1 MKKKFVKV
9 MFFGALSLAVST
21 AVTSC
26 KDYDDDIDNLQTQID
41 ANKASIAD
49 LQKFVNEGKWVK
61 GVESV
66 TGGFKITF
74 SDGQSYTVVNGK
86 DGAKGEIGATG
97 AQGVAGKDGSIVT
110 IGEDGYWYIDGKK
123 TDVKA
128 QGKKGEKGDK
138 GETGAAGAPGA
149 AGAQGAAGKDGYSPY
164 IGEDG
169 FWYFYNAE
177 TQKVEKSK
185 YQANI
190 VGSEKTY
197 IVENP
202 TMPKYTLHTVTKDGK
217 EVTLDLPTA
226 DNIQSVKAVTI
237 VGTNNSVHE
246 GTYVGIKYNK
256 LTSAVQ
262 FKGLNK
268 EWNLKAGDILSTAT
282 EKISAIINPSNV
294 DATTYK
300 FYLQDSKGANEL
312 FVLGAPKAN
321 ETSTPLTRANT
332 KNEGVY
338 DFNISLKEGVTEA
351 QLNEFTNNSAFAL
364 ATKNAW
370 GNTIISAY
378 DIEMEVLQSSTV
390 TVPNR
395 VYNAEKL
402 NVGKT
407 YDLYELFKAANFDF
421 SNIVDYNF
429 INEIPVSATVEGKML
444 TVNVRKLLNGKIKM
458 ECLAVDGTKHIV
470 ELYADFYNASEA
482 AEVATPIKWVIPS
495 FGSPAKAYKAV
506 SSVDALKTY
515 LAEPSRY
522 SIVYADG
529 TRLNATSLPASA
541 FELASTST
549 VGTVN
554 GIGLECKKNTKSGV
568 WEMIATFKAKE
579 IAPTTY
585 TIHLGL
591 KDNLANGSVGQVV
604 QVFDLTVDVVEN
616 AYAFEPTNYLDN
628 GKARVYGIFDVVAG
642 TVTFD
647 LESLYKNLDMP
658 NTTFEELETKGWNGD
673 ATWMITAGS
682 NIITA
687 TANNKNIYKARNFEI
702 TYNPYGNANFKS
714 ASQKFT
720 VEFLS
725 EIREGSH
732 ADFKDDKVFLSS
744 KVRNVTIDPAKLGW
758 TDYAGKDVALIDVP
772 RTTTTM
778 DSRLTAIPTLTVSN
792 TELIKASWNND
803 HEIEVELT
811 ANAEVTENL
820 NVYVTVSVVDVWGIT
835 TTQKVMVPIK
845 KAE

>member
-1 MKKKFVKV
+1 

-86 DGAKGEIGATG
+86 DGAKGETG

-110 IGEDGYWYIDGKK
+110 IGEDGFWYIDGKK

-128 QGKKGEKGDK
+128 QGEKGEKGDK
-138 GETGAAGAPGA
+138 GETGA

-177 TQKVEKSK
+177 THKVEKSK

-226 DNIQSVKAVTI
+226 DNIQSVKAVKI
-237 VGTNNSVHE
+237 A
-246 GTYVGIKYNK
+246 GTYVSENVLVGIKYNK
-256 LTSAVQ
+256 LNSAVQ

-321 ETSTPLTRANT
+321 ETSKPLARANT

-338 DFNISLKEGVTEA
+338 DFNISLKEGVTET
-351 QLNEFTNNSAFAL
+351 QLGEFRNYTAFAL

-370 GNTIISAY
+370 GNTIISTY
-378 DIEMEVLQSSTV
+378 DISVKLSQSGAVSIPSSV
-390 TVPNR
+390 SYP
-395 VYNAEKL
+395 YNAEKL
-402 NVGKT
+402 NVGKA
-407 YDLYELFKAANFDF
+407 YDLCELFKAAGLDF

-429 INEIPVSATVEGKML
+429 KNEMPVSATVEGKML
-444 TVNVRKLLNGKIKM
+444 TVNTPISLLGKIKM
-458 ECLAVDGTKHIV
+458 EYLAVDGTTDEV
-470 ELYADFYNASEA
+470 ELYARFYNASEA
-482 AEVATPIKWVIPS
+482 AEVATPIKWVVPS
-495 FGSPAKAYKAV
+495 FGSPDKAYEAV

-529 TRLNATSLPASA
+529 TPLAATTTLPTSA
-541 FELASTST
+541 FELAADPST
-549 VGTVN
+549 VVGTAN
-554 GIGLECKKNTKSGV
+554 GISLACAKNAKSGV
-568 WEMIATFKAKE
+568 WEMTAKFDAE
-579 IAPTTY
+579 NIAPTTY

-591 KDNLANGSVGQVV
+591 KDNLALGSVGNVV
-604 QVFDLTVDVVEN
+604 QVFDLTIDVVEN
-616 AYAFEPTNYLDN
+616 TYAFEPTNYLDN
-628 GKARVYGIFDVVAG
+628 GKARVYGTFDAG
-642 TVTFD
+642 KVTFD
-647 LESLYKNLDMP
+647 LKHLYKNLDMP
-658 NTTFEELETKGWNGD
+658 NTTFKELETKGWNGD
-673 ATWMITAGS
+673 ESWLNTSPA
-682 NIITA
+682 IITA
-687 TANNKNIYKARNFEI
+687 TANNENIYKARNFEI

-758 TDYAGKDVALIDVP
+758 TDYAGKKIALVSVGS
-772 RTTTTM
+772 TTK
-778 DSRLTAIPTLTVSN
+778 DPRLTTAEPTLTVSDSKLISATWN
-792 TELIKASWNND
+792 SSNEL
-803 HEIEVELT
+803 EVALT
-811 ANAEVTENL
+811 AEAKVTENL

>member
-86 DGAKGEIGATG
+86 DGAKGETGATG

-110 IGEDGYWYIDGKK
+110 IGEDGFWYIDGKK

-128 QGKKGEKGDK
+128 QGEKGDK
-138 GETGAAGAPGA
+138 GETGA

-237 VGTNNSVHE
+237 AGTNNSVHE
-246 GTYVGIKYNK
+246 GTHVGIKYNR

-282 EKISAIINPSNV
+282 EKISAIVNPSNV

-390 TVPNR
+390 TVPTS

-402 NVGKT
+402 NVGKA
-407 YDLYELFKAANFDF
+407 YDLYELFKTAGLDF

-444 TVNVRKLLNGKIKM
+444 TVNVRKSLRGEIKM
-458 ECLAVDGTKHIV
+458 ECLAVDGTKHTV
-470 ELYADFYNASEA
+470 GLNANFYDASEA

-522 SIVYADG
+522 SIVFSDGTAVDSPETPNPITTLPDPSVFKLADPSTVLVGHADG
-529 TRLNATSLPASA
+529 ISLHYEQNAKGA
-541 FELASTST
+541 
-549 VGTVN
+549 
-554 GIGLECKKNTKSGV
+554 
-568 WEMIATFKAKE
+568 WEITATFDAE
-579 IAPTTY
+579 NIAPTAY

-591 KDNLANGSVGQVV
+591 KDNLALGSVGQIVKT
-604 QVFDLTVDVVEN
+604 FDLTAEVVEN
-616 AYAFEPTNYLDN
+616 TYAFEPTNYLDN
-628 GKARVYGIFDVVAG
+628 GKARVYGIFDAAAG
-642 TVTFD
+642 TVKFD
-647 LESLYKNLDMP
+647 LEKLYKNLDLP
-658 NTTFEELETKGWNGD
+658 NTTFEELDTKGWEGD
-673 ATWMITAGS
+673 KTWMKTANS
-682 NIITA
+682 NTITA
-687 TANNKNIYKARNFEI
+687 TADNKNVYKARNFEI
-702 TYNPYGNANFKS
+702 TYKPYGNANFKS

-725 EIREGSH
+725 EIYEGSH
-732 ADFKDDKVFLSS
+732 KEYKDDKVFLSS
-744 KVRNVTIDPAKLGW
+744 NAREVTIDPAELGW
-758 TDYAGKDVALIDVP
+758 TDYAGKAIALINPKTGNVS
-772 RTTTTM
+772 
-778 DSRLTAIPTLTVSN
+778 DSRLKNIPTLTVSN
-792 TELIKASWNND
+792 TELITAYWTSKN
-803 HEIEVELT
+803 EIQVELT
-811 ANAEVTENL
+811 ANAKVTENL
-820 NVYVTVSVVDVWGIT
+820 NVYVTVSVEDVWGIT
-835 TTQKVMVPIK
+835 TTQKIMVPVK

>member
-1 MKKKFVKV
+1 

-86 DGAKGEIGATG
+86 DGATG

-110 IGEDGYWYIDGKK
+110 IGEDGFWYIDGKK

-138 GETGAAGAPGA
+138 GET
-149 AGAQGAAGKDGYSPY
+149 GAAGKDGYSPY

-237 VGTNNSVHE
+237 AGTNVSENVL
-246 GTYVGIKYNK
+246 VDIKYNK
-256 LTSAVQ
+256 LNSAVQ

-321 ETSTPLTRANT
+321 ETSKPLTRANT

-338 DFNISLKEGVTEA
+338 DFNISLKEGVTET
-351 QLNEFTNNSAFAL
+351 QLGEFGNYTAFAL

-370 GNTIISAY
+370 GNTIISTY
-378 DIEMEVLQSSTV
+378 DISVKLSQSGAVSFSSSV
-390 TVPNR
+390 TYP
-395 VYNAEKL
+395 YNAEKL
-402 NVGKT
+402 NVGKA
-407 YDLYELFKAANFDF
+407 YDLCELFKAAGLDF

-444 TVNVRKLLNGKIKM
+444 TANAPIQLGGKIKM
-458 ECLAVDGTKHIV
+458 ECLAVDGTKKTV
-470 ELYADFYNASEA
+470 ALYARFYNASEA
-482 AEVATPIKWVIPS
+482 AEVATPIKWVVPS
-495 FGSPAKAYKAV
+495 FGSKPEAYQAV

-529 TRLNATSLPASA
+529 TSLAATTLPTSA
-541 FELASTST
+541 FELAADPST
-549 VGTVN
+549 VVGN
-554 GIGLECKKNTKSGV
+554 ADGISLAYAKNAKSGV
-568 WEMIATFKAKE
+568 WEMTATFDAE
-579 IAPTTY
+579 NIAPTTY

-591 KDNLANGSVGQVV
+591 RDNLAQGSVDRIV
-604 QVFDLTVDVVEN
+604 QTFDLTAEVVEN

-628 GKARVYGIFDVVAG
+628 GKARVYGKLVAG
-642 TVTFD
+642 QVTFD
-647 LESLYKNLDMP
+647 LVHLYKNLDMP

-673 ATWMITAGS
+673 ATWMTAGS
-682 NIITA
+682 TIITA
-687 TANNKNIYKARNFEI
+687 TANNKNVYKARNFEI

-714 ASQKFT
+714 ASQKFS
-720 VEFLS
+720 VEILS
-725 EIREGSH
+725 EIHEGAH

-744 KVRNVTIDPAKLGW
+744 NVRDVTIDPAKLGW
-758 TDYAGKDVALIDVP
+758 TDYAGKKIALVSVGS
-772 RTTTTM
+772 TTM
-778 DSRLTAIPTLTVSN
+778 DSRLTAQPTLTVSDSK
-792 TELIKASWNND
+792 LISATWNSSNKL
-803 HEIEVELT
+803 EVALT
-811 ANAEVTENL
+811 AEAKVTENL

>member
-1 MKKKFVKV
+1 

-86 DGAKGEIGATG
+86 DGATG

-110 IGEDGYWYIDGKK
+110 IGEDGFWYIDGKK

-149 AGAQGAAGKDGYSPY
+149 AGKDGYSPY

-177 TQKVEKSK
+177 TQNVEKSK

-237 VGTNNSVHE
+237 AGTNVSENVL
-246 GTYVGIKYNK
+246 VDIKYNK
-256 LTSAVQ
+256 LNSAVQ

-321 ETSTPLTRANT
+321 ETSKPLTRANT

-338 DFNISLKEGVTEA
+338 DFNISLKEGVTET
-351 QLNEFTNNSAFAL
+351 QLGEFRTYTAFAL

-378 DIEMEVLQSSTV
+378 DISVKLSQSGAVSISSSV
-390 TVPNR
+390 TYP
-395 VYNAEKL
+395 YNAEKL
-402 NVGKT
+402 NVGKA
-407 YDLYELFKAANFDF
+407 YDLCELFKAAGLNF

-444 TVNVRKLLNGKIKM
+444 TANAPIQLGGKIKM
-458 ECLAVDGTKHIV
+458 ECLAVDGTKKTV
-470 ELYADFYNASEA
+470 ALYARFYNASEA
-482 AEVATPIKWVIPS
+482 AEVATPIKWVVPS
-495 FGSPAKAYKAV
+495 FGSKPEAYQAV

-522 SIVYADG
+522 SIVYTDG
-529 TRLNATSLPASA
+529 TSLAATTLPRSA
-541 FELASTST
+541 FELAADPST
-549 VGTVN
+549 VVGN
-554 GIGLECKKNTKSGV
+554 ADGISLAYAKNAKSGV
-568 WEMIATFKAKE
+568 WEMTATFDAE
-579 IAPTTY
+579 NIAPTTY

-591 KDNLANGSVGQVV
+591 RDNLAQGSVDRIV
-604 QVFDLTVDVVEN
+604 QTFDLTAEVVEN
-616 AYAFEPTNYLDN
+616 AYTFEPTNYLDN
-628 GKARVYGIFDVVAG
+628 GKARVYGKFVAG
-642 TVTFD
+642 QVTFD
-647 LESLYKNLDMP
+647 LVHLYKNLDMP
-658 NTTFEELETKGWNGD
+658 NTTFKELETKGWNGD
-673 ATWMITAGS
+673 ATWMTVGS
-682 NIITA
+682 TIITA
-687 TANNKNIYKARNFEI
+687 TANNKNVYKARNFEI
-702 TYNPYGNANFKS
+702 TYKPYGNDNFKE

-720 VEFLS
+720 VEILS
-725 EIREGSH
+725 EIHEGAH

-744 KVRNVTIDPAKLGW
+744 NVRDVTIDPAKLGW
-758 TDYAGKDVALIDVP
+758 TDYAGKKIALVSVGS
-772 RTTTTM
+772 TTM
-778 DSRLTAIPTLTVSN
+778 DSRLTARPTLTVSDSK
-792 TELIKASWNND
+792 LISATWNSSNKL
-803 HEIEVELT
+803 EVALT
-811 ANAEVTENL
+811 AEAKVTENL

>member
-1 MKKKFVKV
+1 

-86 DGAKGEIGATG
+86 DGATGATG

-110 IGEDGYWYIDGKK
+110 IGEDGFWYIDGKK

-138 GETGAAGAPGA
+138 GETGA

-237 VGTNNSVHE
+237 AGTNNSVHE
-246 GTYVGIKYNK
+246 GTHVGIKYNK

-332 KNEGVY
+332 KNKGVY
-338 DFNISLKEGVTEA
+338 DFNISLKEGITEA

-378 DIEMEVLQSSTV
+378 DIEMEVLQSSSVFVPTSV
-390 TVPNR
+390 TN
-395 VYNAEKL
+395 NEKL
-402 NVGKT
+402 TVGKA
-407 YDLYELFKAANFDF
+407 YDLCELFKAAGLDF

-444 TVNVRKLLNGKIKM
+444 TVNVPKSLYGQIKM
-458 ECLAVDGTKHIV
+458 KCLAVDGTEKTV
-470 ELYADFYNASEA
+470 ALNARFYNASEA
-482 AEVATPIKWVIPS
+482 AEVATPIKWVVPS
-495 FGSPAKAYKAV
+495 FGSKPEAYQAV

-522 SIVYADG
+522 SIVYSDG
-529 TRLNATSLPASA
+529 TSLAATTLPRSA
-541 FELASTST
+541 FELADRST
-549 VGTVN
+549 VVVGN
-554 GIGLECKKNTKSGV
+554 ADGISLACAKNAKSGV
-568 WEMIATFKAKE
+568 WEMTATFDAE
-579 IAPTTY
+579 NIAPTTY

-591 KDNLANGSVGQVV
+591 RDNLAQGSVDRIV
-604 QVFDLTVDVVEN
+604 QTFDLTAEVVEN

-628 GKARVYGIFDVVAG
+628 GKARVYGKLVAG
-642 TVTFD
+642 QVTFD
-647 LESLYKNLDMP
+647 LVHLYKNLDMP

-673 ATWMITAGS
+673 ETWMTAGS
-682 NIITA
+682 TIITA
-687 TANNKNIYKARNFEI
+687 TANNKNVYKARNFEI

-714 ASQKFT
+714 ASQKFS
-720 VEFLS
+720 VEILS
-725 EIREGSH
+725 EIHEGAH

-744 KVRNVTIDPAKLGW
+744 NVRDVTIDPAKLGW
-758 TDYAGKDVALIDVP
+758 TDYAGKKIALVSVGS
-772 RTTTTM
+772 TTM
-778 DSRLTAIPTLTVSN
+778 DSRLTAQPTLTVSDSK
-792 TELIKASWNND
+792 LISATWNSSNKL
-803 HEIEVELT
+803 EVALT
-811 ANAEVTENL
+811 AEAKVTENL

>member
-1 MKKKFVKV
+1 

-86 DGAKGEIGATG
+86 DGAKGETGATG

-110 IGEDGYWYIDGKK
+110 IGEDGFWYIDGKK

-128 QGKKGEKGDK
+128 QGKKGDK
-138 GETGAAGAPGA
+138 GETGA
-149 AGAQGAAGKDGYSPY
+149 QGVAGKDGYSPY

-237 VGTNNSVHE
+237 SGTNNKVVE
-246 GTYVGIKYNK
+246 NARVRIKYNK
-256 LTSAVQ
+256 LAKAVE

-338 DFNISLKEGVTEA
+338 DFNISLKEGITET
-351 QLNEFTNNSAFAL
+351 QLNEFTSGSAFAL

-378 DIEMEVLQSSTV
+378 DI
-390 TVPNR
+390 R
-395 VYNAEKL
+395 VRLLNESDAVDIPSVVSYPYNAEKL
-402 NVGKT
+402 NVGKA
-407 YDLYELFKAANFDF
+407 YDLCELFKAAGLDF

-444 TVNVRKLLNGKIKM
+444 TVNTPFELNGEIKM
-458 ECLAVDGTKHIV
+458 TYLAVDGT
-470 ELYADFYNASEA
+470 ADKTVALKARFYNASEA
-482 AEVATPIKWVIPS
+482 AEVATPIKWVVPS
-495 FGSPAKAYKAV
+495 FNSKPEAYQAV

-522 SIVYADG
+522 SIVYSDG
-529 TRLNATSLPASA
+529 TSLADATTLPASA
-541 FELASTST
+541 FKLADPST
-549 VGTVN
+549 VVAGDAN
-554 GIGLECKKNTKSGV
+554 GIKLACAKNDKSGV
-568 WEMIATFKAKE
+568 WEITATFDPKNV
-579 IAPTTY
+579 APTAY

-591 KDNLANGSVGQVV
+591 RDELAQGSVDQIV
-604 QVFDLTVDVVEN
+604 QTFDLTAEVVEN

-628 GKARVYGIFDVVAG
+628 GKARVYGKFVADK
-642 TVTFD
+642 VTFD
-647 LESLYKNLDMP
+647 LEHLYKNLDLP
-658 NTTFEELETKGWNGD
+658 NTTFKELETKEWKGD
-673 ATWMITAGS
+673 DSWMTTAGS

-687 TANNKNIYKARNFEI
+687 TADDKNVYKARNFEI

-744 KVRNVTIDPAKLGW
+744 NARTVTIDPAKLGW
-758 TDYAGKDVALIDVP
+758 TDYAGKAVTLIGNK
-772 RTTTTM
+772 M
-778 DSRLTAIPTLTVSN
+778 DSRLKAIPTFEVSN
-792 TELIKASWNND
+792 SELINAKWNSDNKI
-803 HEIEVELT
+803 EIGLVAPGL
-811 ANAEVTENL
+811 VTENL

>member
-86 DGAKGEIGATG
+86 DGAKGETGATG

-110 IGEDGYWYIDGKK
+110 IGEDGFWYIDGKK

-138 GETGAAGAPGA
+138 GETGA

-177 TQKVEKSK
+177 TQTVEKSK
-185 YQANI
+185 YQASI

-237 VGTNNSVHE
+237 SGTANKVEESASVD
-246 GTYVGIKYNK
+246 IKYNK

-282 EKISAIINPSNV
+282 EKISAIVNPSNV

-338 DFNISLKEGVTEA
+338 DFNISLKEGVTET
-351 QLNEFTNNSAFAL
+351 QLNEFTSGSAFAL

-378 DIEMEVLQSSTV
+378 DIKVELSQSGAVSIRPSV
-390 TVPNR
+390 TYP
-395 VYNAEKL
+395 YNAEKL
-402 NVGKT
+402 NVGKA
-407 YDLYELFKAANFDF
+407 YDLCELFKAAGLDF

-444 TVNVRKLLNGKIKM
+444 TANAPIQLGGKIKM
-458 ECLAVDGTKHIV
+458 ECLAVDGTKKTV
-470 ELYADFYNASEA
+470 ALNARFYNASEA

-529 TRLNATSLPASA
+529 TSLAATTTLPASA
-541 FELASTST
+541 FELADPST
-549 VGTVN
+549 VVVGTAD
-554 GIGLECKKNTKSGV
+554 GISLACAKNAKSGV
-568 WEMIATFKAKE
+568 WEMTAKFDAE
-579 IAPTTY
+579 NIAPTTY

-591 KDNLANGSVGQVV
+591 RDNLAQGSVDQIV
-604 QVFDLTVDVVEN
+604 QTFDLTAEVVEN

-628 GKARVYGIFDVVAG
+628 GKARVYGIFNAVAG
-642 TVTFD
+642 TVKFD

-658 NTTFEELETKGWNGD
+658 NTTFKELETKGWNGD
-673 ATWMITAGS
+673 ATWMTAGS

-687 TANNKNIYKARNFEI
+687 TADNKNIYKARNFEI
-702 TYNPYGNANFKS
+702 NYNPYGNANFKS

-732 ADFKDDKVFLSS
+732 ADFKDNKVFLSS
-744 KVRNVTIDPAKLGW
+744 KVRKVTIDPATLGW

-772 RTTTTM
+772 RTTTIM

>member
-86 DGAKGEIGATG
+86 DGAKGETGATG
-97 AQGVAGKDGSIVT
+97 AAGKDGSIVT
-110 IGEDGYWYIDGKK
+110 IGENGFWYIDGKK

-128 QGKKGEKGDK
+128 QGEKGDK
-138 GETGAAGAPGA
+138 GETGAT
-149 AGAQGAAGKDGYSPY
+149 GAAGKDGYSPY

-237 VGTNNSVHE
+237 AGANNSVSE
-246 GTYVGIKYNK
+246 NANVSIKYNK
-256 LTSAVQ
+256 LTSAVS

-268 EWNLKAGDILSTAT
+268 EWNLKAGDVLSTAT

-312 FVLGAPKAN
+312 FVLGSPKAN

-338 DFNISLKEGVTEA
+338 DFNISLNEGVTKT
-351 QLNEFTNNSAFAL
+351 QLDKFTNGSAFAL

-378 DIEMEVLQSSTV
+378 DIKVELSESDNVSIPSSV
-390 TVPNR
+390 SYP
-395 VYNAEKL
+395 YSAETL
-402 NVGKT
+402 NVGKA
-407 YDLYELFKAANFDF
+407 YDLCELFKAAGLDF

-444 TVNVRKLLNGKIKM
+444 TVNAPIPLSGKIKM
-458 ECLAVDGTKHIV
+458 ECLAVDGTKKTV
-470 ELYADFYNASEA
+470 ALNATFYNASEV
-482 AEVATPIKWVIPS
+482 AEVATPIKWVVPS
-495 FGSPAKAYKAV
+495 FNSPEEAYKAV

-515 LAEPSRY
+515 LAESSRY

-529 TRLNATSLPASA
+529 SSLSKSLETAVTLPASA
-541 FELASTST
+541 FELANSSTFS
-549 VGTVN
+549 GTVN
-554 GIGLECKKNTKSGV
+554 GIKLAYAKNDKSGV
-568 WEMIATFKAKE
+568 WEILAKFE
-579 IAPTTY
+579 AENVAPATY

-591 KDNLANGSVGQVV
+591 RDDFAQGSVNQIV
-604 QVFDLTVDVVEN
+604 QTFDLTVEVVEN

-628 GKARVYGIFDVVAG
+628 GKARVYGIFNADAG
-642 TVTFD
+642 TVKFD
-647 LESLYKNLDMP
+647 LEKLYKNLDLP
-658 NTTFEELETKGWNGD
+658 NTTFKELETKGWNGD
-673 ATWMITAGS
+673 ETWMTYGS

-687 TANNKNIYKARNFEI
+687 TVGDKNVYKARNFEI
-702 TYNPYGNANFKS
+702 TYKPYGNANFKS

-725 EIREGSH
+725 EIHEGSH
-732 ADFKDDKVFLSS
+732 ADFKNDEVFLSS
-744 KVRNVTIDPAKLGW
+744 NAREVTIDPAKLGW
-758 TDYAGKDVALIDVP
+758 TDYAGKAVALINPKTGNVS
-772 RTTTTM
+772 
-778 DSRLTAIPTLTVSN
+778 DSRLKNIPTLTVSN
-792 TELIKASWNND
+792 TELITAYWTSKN
-803 HEIEVELT
+803 EIQVELT
-811 ANAEVTENL
+811 ANAKVTENL

-835 TTQKVMVPIK
+835 TTQKIMVPVK

>member
-86 DGAKGEIGATG
+86 DGAKGETGATG
-97 AQGVAGKDGSIVT
+97 AQGIAGKDGSIVT
-110 IGEDGYWYIDGKK
+110 IGEGGFWYIDGKK

-138 GETGAAGAPGA
+138 GET
-149 AGAQGAAGKDGYSPY
+149 GAAGKDGYSPY

-226 DNIQSVKAVTI
+226 DNIQSVKAVDI
-237 VGTNNSVHE
+237 DGTNVSERVR
-246 GTYVGIKYNK
+246 VDIKYNK

-312 FVLGAPKAN
+312 LVLGAPKAN
-321 ETSTPLTRANT
+321 ETSKPLTRANT

-338 DFNISLKEGVTEA
+338 DFNISLKEGVTET
-351 QLNEFTNNSAFAL
+351 QLNEFTNYTAFAL

-378 DIEMEVLQSSTV
+378 DISVKLSQSYAVRIPSA
-390 TVPNR
+390 
-395 VYNAEKL
+395 VYYPYSAEKL
-402 NVGKT
+402 NVGT
-407 YDLYELFKAANFDF
+407 AYDLCELFKTADLDF
-421 SNIVDYNF
+421 SEIVDYNF

-444 TVNVRKLLNGKIKM
+444 TANAPIPLDGKIKM
-458 ECLAVDGTKHIV
+458 ECLAVDGTKKTV
-470 ELYADFYNASEA
+470 ALYARFYNASEA
-482 AEVATPIKWVIPS
+482 AEVATPIKWTIPS
-495 FGSPAKAYKAV
+495 YNSPDEAYQAV

-515 LAEPSRY
+515 LAESSRY

-529 TRLNATSLPASA
+529 TSLNTTSLPASA

-554 GIGLECKKNTKSGV
+554 GIGLECKKNTESGV
-568 WEMIATFKAKE
+568 YEMIAKFDAKK

-591 KDNLANGSVGQVV
+591 KDNLAAGSVGYVV

-616 AYAFEPTNYLDN
+616 TYAFEPTNYLDN
-628 GKARVYGIFDVVAG
+628 GKARVYGIYDATTGKVK
-642 TVTFD
+642 FD
-647 LESLYKNLDMP
+647 LERLYKNLDLP
-658 NTTFEELETKGWNGD
+658 NTTFKEVTTTGWEGD
-673 ATWMITAGS
+673 ETWMTAGS

-687 TANNKNIYKARNFEI
+687 TANNKNVYKARNFEI
-702 TYNPYGNANFKS
+702 TYKPYGNANFKS

-720 VEFLS
+720 VEILS
-725 EIREGSH
+725 EIHEGAH

-744 KVRNVTIDPAKLGW
+744 NVRDVTIDPAKLGW
-758 TDYAGKDVALIDVP
+758 TDYAGKKIALVSTI
-772 RTTTTM
+772 
-778 DSRLTAIPTLTVSN
+778 DSRLTAVPTLTVSN
-792 TELIKASWNND
+792 PELITAEWDDNNK
-803 HEIEVELT
+803 IVVALT
-811 ANAEVTENL
+811 AEAKVTENL
-820 NVYVTVSVVDVWGIT
+820 NVYVTVSVEDVWGIT

>member
-86 DGAKGEIGATG
+86 DGAKGETGATG

-110 IGEDGYWYIDGKK
+110 IGEDGFWYIDGKK

-128 QGKKGEKGDK
+128 QGEKGEKGDK
-138 GETGAAGAPGA
+138 GETGA

-217 EVTLDLPTA
+217 EVALDLPTA

-237 VGTNNSVHE
+237 AGTNNSVHE

-390 TVPNR
+390 TVPTR

-402 NVGKT
+402 NVGKA
-407 YDLYELFKAANFDF
+407 YDLYELFKAAGLDF

-444 TVNVRKLLNGKIKM
+444 TVNVPKSLRGEIKM
-458 ECLAVDGTKHIV
+458 ECLAVDGTKHTV
-470 ELYADFYNASEA
+470 GLNANFYNASEA
-482 AEVATPIKWVIPS
+482 AEVATPIKWVVPS
-495 FGSPAKAYKAV
+495 FGSKPEAYQAV
-506 SSVDALKTY
+506 SSVDALKAY

-522 SIVYADG
+522 SIVYSDG
-529 TRLNATSLPASA
+529 TRLADATTLPASA
-541 FELASTST
+541 FELAGPV
-549 VGTVN
+549 VGTAN
-554 GIGLECKKNTKSGV
+554 GISLACAKNAKSGV
-568 WEMIATFKAKE
+568 WEMTAKFDPE
-579 IAPTTY
+579 NIAPTTY

-591 KDNLANGSVGQVV
+591 RDDLAQGSVDKIV
-604 QVFDLTVDVVEN
+604 QTFDLTAEVVEN

-628 GKARVYGIFDVVAG
+628 GKARVYGTFVAG
-642 TVTFD
+642 KVTFD
-647 LESLYKNLDMP
+647 LEHLYKNLDLP
-658 NTTFEELETKGWNGD
+658 NTTFKQLETKGWNGD
-673 ATWMITAGS
+673 ETWMTAGS

-687 TANNKNIYKARNFEI
+687 TANNKNVYKARNFEI
-702 TYNPYGNANFKS
+702 TYKPYGNDNFKE

-720 VEFLS
+720 VEILS
-725 EIREGSH
+725 EIHEGAH
-732 ADFKDDKVFLSS
+732 ADFKNDKVFLSS
-744 KVRNVTIDPAKLGW
+744 NVRDVTIDPAKLGW
-758 TDYAGKDVALIDVP
+758 TDYAGEKINLVSVGS
-772 RTTTTM
+772 TTR
-778 DSRLTAIPTLTVSN
+778 DSRLKAEPTLTVSHS
-792 TELIKASWNND
+792 ELIKATWNSS
-803 HEIEVELT
+803 HEIEVKLT
-811 ANAEVTENL
+811 APSLVKEDL
-820 NVYVTVSVVDVWGIT
+820 SVYVTVSVVDIWGIT

>member
-86 DGAKGEIGATG
+86 DGAKGETGATG
-97 AQGVAGKDGSIVT
+97 AAGKDGSIVT
-110 IGEDGYWYIDGKK
+110 IGEDGFWYIDGKK

-128 QGKKGEKGDK
+128 QGEKGDK
-138 GETGAAGAPGA
+138 GETGAI
-149 AGAQGAAGKDGYSPY
+149 GAAGKDGYSPY

-237 VGTNNSVHE
+237 TGADNCVVENARVS
-246 GTYVGIKYNK
+246 IKYKK
-256 LTSAVQ
+256 LTSAVE

-338 DFNISLKEGVTEA
+338 DFNIGLKEGLTA
-351 QLNEFTNNSAFAL
+351 TQLNEFTSGSVFAL

-378 DIEMEVLQSSTV
+378 DIRVALSESGNVSIPSF
-390 TVPNR
+390 
-395 VYNAEKL
+395 VYNAEML
-402 NVGKT
+402 NVGKA
-407 YDLYELFKAANFDF
+407 YDLCELFKAAGLDF

-444 TVNVRKLLNGKIKM
+444 TVNTPMALSGEIKM
-458 ECLAVDGTKHIV
+458 ECLAVDGTKKTVALNAI
-470 ELYADFYNASEA
+470 FYNASEV
-482 AEVATPIKWVIPS
+482 AEVATPIKWVVPS
-495 FGSPAKAYKAV
+495 SGSPVEAYKAV

-522 SIVYADG
+522 SIVYSEGIALG
-529 TRLNATSLPASA
+529 TKEDEAVTLPETA
-541 FELASTST
+541 FELPDPST
-549 VGTVN
+549 VVGSVN
-554 GIGLECKKNTKSGV
+554 GIKLAYVKNTKSGV
-568 WEMIATFKAKE
+568 WEILAEFDAKKV
-579 IAPTTY
+579 APTTY

-591 KDNLANGSVGQVV
+591 RDAFDQGTVDQIV
-604 QVFDLTVDVVEN
+604 QTFDLTVEVVEN
-616 AYAFEPTNYLDN
+616 AYAFEPTNYLSN
-628 GKARVYGIFDVVAG
+628 GKARVYGIFDATAG
-642 TVTFD
+642 TVKFD
-647 LESLYKNLDMP
+647 LESLYKNLDLDH
-658 NTTFEELETKGWNGD
+658 TTFKELKKEGD
-673 ATWMITAGS
+673 DSWMTAGS
-682 NIITA
+682 NTITA
-687 TANNKNIYKARNFEI
+687 KADDKNVYKARNFEI
-702 TYNPYGNANFKS
+702 IYSPYGNANFKS

-732 ADFKDDKVFLSS
+732 ADFKDDEVFLSS
-744 KVRNVTIDPAKLGW
+744 NVRNVTIDPAKLGW
-758 TDYAGKDVALIDVP
+758 TDYAGKALALIDPKTGNVK
-772 RTTTTM
+772 
-778 DSRLTAIPTLTVSN
+778 DSRLKAIPTLTVSD
-792 TELIKASWNND
+792 TKLIEAKWND
-803 HEIEVELT
+803 AHEIEVGLT

-820 NVYVTVSVVDVWGIT
+820 NVYVTVSVEDVWGIT

>member
-1 MKKKFVKV
+1 

-86 DGAKGEIGATG
+86 DGAKGETGATG

-110 IGEDGYWYIDGKK
+110 IGEDGFWYIDGKK

-128 QGKKGEKGDK
+128 QGEKGDK
-138 GETGAAGAPGA
+138 GETGA

-237 VGTNNSVHE
+237 AGTNNRVHE
-246 GTYVGIKYNK
+246 GTYVGIKYNR

-390 TVPNR
+390 TVPASVSN
-395 VYNAEKL
+395 NEKL
-402 NVGKT
+402 TVGKA
-407 YDLYELFKAANFDF
+407 YDLYELFKAAYTNAGYDF
-421 SNIVDYNF
+421 SEIVDYNF

-444 TVNVRKLLNGKIKM
+444 TVNVRKSLRGEIKM
-458 ECLAVDGTKHIV
+458 ECLAVDGTKHTV
-470 ELYADFYNASEA
+470 GLNADFYNASEV
-482 AEVATPIKWVIPS
+482 AEVATPIKWVVPS
-495 FGSPAKAYKAV
+495 FNSLDKAYKAV

-522 SIVYADG
+522 SIVYANG
-529 TRLNATSLPASA
+529 TALGKKEDEAVTLPTTA
-541 FELASTST
+541 FELAVDPSTV

-554 GIGLECKKNTKSGV
+554 GIKLAYVKNAKSGV
-568 WEMIATFKAKE
+568 WEILAEFDAKKV
-579 IAPTTY
+579 APTTY

-591 KDNLANGSVGQVV
+591 RDAFDQGTVDQIV
-604 QVFDLTVDVVEN
+604 QTFDLTVEVVEN
-616 AYAFEPTNYLDN
+616 AYAFEPTNYLSN
-628 GKARVYGIFDVVAG
+628 GKARVYGIFDATAG
-642 TVTFD
+642 TVKFD
-647 LESLYKNLDMP
+647 LESLYKNLDLA
-658 NTTFEELETKGWNGD
+658 NTTFRELEDKEWKGD
-673 ATWMITAGS
+673 KTWMPDGS

-687 TANNKNIYKARNFEI
+687 KADDKNVYKARNFEI
-702 TYNPYGNANFKS
+702 IYKPYGNANFKS

-744 KVRNVTIDPAKLGW
+744 NVRTVTIDPAELGW
-758 TDYAGKDVALIDVP
+758 TDYAGKALALIDPKTGNVK
-772 RTTTTM
+772 
-778 DSRLTAIPTLTVSN
+778 DSRLKAIPTLTVSD
-792 TELIKASWNND
+792 TKLIEAKWND
-803 HEIEVELT
+803 AHEIEVGLT

-820 NVYVTVSVVDVWGIT
+820 NVYVTVSVEDVWGIT

>member
-1 MKKKFVKV
+1 

-86 DGAKGEIGATG
+86 DGAKGETGATG
-97 AQGVAGKDGSIVT
+97 AAGKDGSIVT
-110 IGEDGYWYIDGKK
+110 IGEDGFWYIDGKK

-128 QGKKGEKGDK
+128 QGEKGDK
-138 GETGAAGAPGA
+138 GETGAT
-149 AGAQGAAGKDGYSPY
+149 GAAGKDGYSPY

-226 DNIQSVKAVTI
+226 DNIQSVKAVAI
-237 VGTNNSVHE
+237 SGTANKVEESASVD
-246 GTYVGIKYNK
+246 IKYNK

-282 EKISAIINPSNV
+282 EKISAIVNPSNV

-338 DFNISLKEGVTEA
+338 DFNISLKEGVTET
-351 QLNEFTNNSAFAL
+351 QLNEFTSGSAFAL

-378 DIEMEVLQSSTV
+378 DIKVELSQSDAVSILPSV
-390 TVPNR
+390 TYP
-395 VYNAEKL
+395 YNAEKL
-402 NVGKT
+402 NVGKA
-407 YDLYELFKAANFDF
+407 YDLCELFKTAGLDF

-444 TVNVRKLLNGKIKM
+444 TVNTPITLGGKIKM
-458 ECLAVDGTKHIV
+458 ECLAVDGTKKTV
-470 ELYADFYNASEA
+470 ELFADFYNASEV
-482 AEVATPIKWVIPS
+482 AEVATPIKWVVPS
-495 FGSPAKAYKAV
+495 LNSLDEAYKAV

-522 SIVYADG
+522 SIVYANG
-529 TRLNATSLPASA
+529 TALGKKEDEAVTLPTTA
-541 FELASTST
+541 FELAKSSTT
-549 VGTVN
+549 VVGTVN
-554 GIGLECKKNTKSGV
+554 GIKLAYVKNAKSGV
-568 WEMIATFKAKE
+568 WEILAKFDAKNV
-579 IAPTTY
+579 APTTY

-591 KDNLANGSVGQVV
+591 RDAFDQGTVDQIV
-604 QVFDLTVDVVEN
+604 QTFDLTVEVVEN
-616 AYAFEPTNYLDN
+616 AYAFEPTNYLSN
-628 GKARVYGIFDVVAG
+628 GKARVYGIFDATAR
-642 TVTFD
+642 TVKFD
-647 LESLYKNLDMP
+647 LESLYKNLDLD
-658 NTTFEELETKGWNGD
+658 NTTFKELEDKEWKGD
-673 ATWMITAGS
+673 KTWMTDGS

-687 TANNKNIYKARNFEI
+687 KADDKNVYKARNFEI
-702 TYNPYGNANFKS
+702 TYKPYGNANFKS

-744 KVRNVTIDPAKLGW
+744 NVRTVTIDPAELGW
-758 TDYAGKDVALIDVP
+758 TDYAGKALALIDPKTGNVK
-772 RTTTTM
+772 
-778 DSRLTAIPTLTVSN
+778 DSRLKAIPTLTVSD
-792 TELIKASWNND
+792 TKLIEAKWND
-803 HEIEVELT
+803 AHKIEVGLT
-811 ANAEVTENL
+811 ANAKVTENL
-820 NVYVTVSVVDVWGIT
+820 NVYVTVSVEDVWGIT

>member
-1 MKKKFVKV
+1 

-86 DGAKGEIGATG
+86 DGAKGETGATG

-110 IGEDGYWYIDGKK
+110 IGEDGFWYIDGKK

-128 QGKKGEKGDK
+128 QGEKGEKGDK
-138 GETGAAGAPGA
+138 GETGA

-237 VGTNNSVHE
+237 AGTNNSVHE
-246 GTYVGIKYNK
+246 GTHVGIKYNR

-282 EKISAIINPSNV
+282 EKISAIVNPSNV

-390 TVPNR
+390 TVPTS

-402 NVGKT
+402 NVGKA
-407 YDLYELFKAANFDF
+407 YDLYELFKTAGLDF

-444 TVNVRKLLNGKIKM
+444 TVNVPKSLSGQIKM
-458 ECLAVDGTKHIV
+458 ECLAVDGTKKTV
-470 ELYADFYNASEA
+470 ALYARFYNASEA
-482 AEVATPIKWVIPS
+482 AEVATPIKWVVPS
-495 FGSPAKAYKAV
+495 FGSKPEAYKAV

-522 SIVYADG
+522 SIVYSDG
-529 TRLNATSLPASA
+529 TSLAATTLPTSA
-541 FELASTST
+541 FELAAPSNFVSTA
-549 VGTVN
+549 N
-554 GIGLECKKNTKSGV
+554 GISLACAKNAKSGV
-568 WEMIATFKAKE
+568 WEMTAKFDPE
-579 IAPTTY
+579 NIAPTTY

-591 KDNLANGSVGQVV
+591 RDDLAQGSVDKIV
-604 QVFDLTVDVVEN
+604 QTFDLTAEVVEN

-628 GKARVYGIFDVVAG
+628 GKARVYGTFVAG
-642 TVTFD
+642 KVTFD
-647 LESLYKNLDMP
+647 LEHLYKNLDLP

-673 ATWMITAGS
+673 ATWMMTPGS

-687 TANNKNIYKARNFEI
+687 TANNKNVYKARNFEI
-702 TYNPYGNANFKS
+702 TYKPYGNDNFKK

-720 VEFLS
+720 VEILS
-725 EIREGSH
+725 EIHEGAH
-732 ADFKDDKVFLSS
+732 ADFKNDKVFLSS
-744 KVRNVTIDPAKLGW
+744 NVRDVTIDPAELGW
-758 TDYAGKDVALIDVP
+758 TDYAGKKIALVSVGS
-772 RTTTTM
+772 TAM
-778 DSRLTAIPTLTVSN
+778 DSRLTAVPTLTVSN
-792 TELIKASWNND
+792 SELITASWIRN
-803 HEIEVELT
+803 EIVVALK
-811 ANAEVTENL
+811 AEAKVTENP
-820 NVYVTVSVVDVWGIT
+820 NVYVTVSVVDTWGIT

>member
-1 MKKKFVKV
+1 

-86 DGAKGEIGATG
+86 DGATG

-110 IGEDGYWYIDGKK
+110 IGEDGFWYIDGKK

-128 QGKKGEKGDK
+128 QGKKGDK
-138 GETGAAGAPGA
+138 GETGA
-149 AGAQGAAGKDGYSPY
+149 QGVAGKDGYSPY

-237 VGTNNSVHE
+237 SGTNNKVVE
-246 GTYVGIKYNK
+246 NARVRIKYNK
-256 LTSAVQ
+256 LAKAVE

-338 DFNISLKEGVTEA
+338 DFNISLKEGITET
-351 QLNEFTNNSAFAL
+351 QLNEFTSGSAFAL

-378 DIEMEVLQSSTV
+378 DIRVRLNESDAVDIPSVVSYPSS
-390 TVPNR
+390 
-395 VYNAEKL
+395 AEKL
-402 NVGKT
+402 NVGKA
-407 YDLYELFKAANFDF
+407 YDLCELFKAAGLDF

-444 TVNVRKLLNGKIKM
+444 TVNTPFELNGEIKM
-458 ECLAVDGTKHIV
+458 TYLAVDGT
-470 ELYADFYNASEA
+470 ADKTVALKARFYNASEA
-482 AEVATPIKWVIPS
+482 AEVATPIKWVVPS
-495 FGSPAKAYKAV
+495 FNSKPEAYQAV

-522 SIVYADG
+522 SIVYSDG
-529 TRLNATSLPASA
+529 TSLADATTLPASA
-541 FELASTST
+541 FKLADPST
-549 VGTVN
+549 VVAGDAN
-554 GIGLECKKNTKSGV
+554 GIKLACAKNDKSGV
-568 WEMIATFKAKE
+568 WEITATFDPKNV
-579 IAPTTY
+579 APTAY

-591 KDNLANGSVGQVV
+591 RDELAQGSVDQIV
-604 QVFDLTVDVVEN
+604 QTFDLTAEVVEN

-628 GKARVYGIFDVVAG
+628 GKARVYGKFVADK
-642 TVTFD
+642 VTFD
-647 LESLYKNLDMP
+647 LEHLYKNLDLP
-658 NTTFEELETKGWNGD
+658 NTTFKELETKEWKGD
-673 ATWMITAGS
+673 DSWMTTAGS

-687 TANNKNIYKARNFEI
+687 TADDKNVYKARNFEI

-744 KVRNVTIDPAKLGW
+744 NARTVTIDPAKLGW
-758 TDYAGKDVALIDVP
+758 TDYAGKAVTLIGNK
-772 RTTTTM
+772 M
-778 DSRLTAIPTLTVSN
+778 DSRLKAIPTFEVSN
-792 TELIKASWNND
+792 SELINAKWNSDNKI
-803 HEIEVELT
+803 EIGLVAPGL
-811 ANAEVTENL
+811 VTENL

>member
-1 MKKKFVKV
+1 

-86 DGAKGEIGATG
+86 DGATGATG

-110 IGEDGYWYIDGKK
+110 IGEDGFWYIDGKK

-138 GETGAAGAPGA
+138 GETGA

-237 VGTNNSVHE
+237 AGTNNSVHE

-338 DFNISLKEGVTEA
+338 DFNISLKEGITEA

-378 DIEMEVLQSSTV
+378 DIEMEVLQSSSVFVPTSV
-390 TVPNR
+390 TN
-395 VYNAEKL
+395 NEKL
-402 NVGKT
+402 TVGKA
-407 YDLYELFKAANFDF
+407 YDLCELFKAAGLDF

-444 TVNVRKLLNGKIKM
+444 TVNVPKSLYGQIKM
-458 ECLAVDGTKHIV
+458 KCLAVDGTEKTV
-470 ELYADFYNASEA
+470 ALNARFYNASEA
-482 AEVATPIKWVIPS
+482 AEVATPIKWVVPS
-495 FGSPAKAYKAV
+495 FGSKPEAYQAV

-529 TRLNATSLPASA
+529 TRLADATTLPASA
-541 FELASTST
+541 FELAANPSNF
-549 VGTVN
+549 VGAAN
-554 GIGLECKKNTKSGV
+554 GIKLACAKNAKSGV
-568 WEMIATFKAKE
+568 WEMTATFDPE
-579 IAPTTY
+579 NVAPTAY

-591 KDNLANGSVGQVV
+591 KDELAQGSVGQIV
-604 QVFDLTVDVVEN
+604 QTFDLTAEVVEN

-628 GKARVYGIFDVVAG
+628 GKARVYGIYDATTGKVK
-642 TVTFD
+642 FD
-647 LESLYKNLDMP
+647 LERLYKNLDLP
-658 NTTFEELETKGWNGD
+658 NTTFKEVTTTGWEGD
-673 ATWMITAGS
+673 ITWMTAGS
-682 NIITA
+682 NVITA
-687 TANNKNIYKARNFEI
+687 TADNKNVYKARNFEI
-702 TYNPYGNANFKS
+702 TYKPYGNANFKS

-720 VEFLS
+720 VEILS
-725 EIREGSH
+725 EIHEGAH
-732 ADFKDDKVFLSS
+732 ADFKNDKVFLSS
-744 KVRNVTIDPAKLGW
+744 QVRNVTIDPATLGW
-758 TDYAGKDVALIDVP
+758 TDYAGKKVALVSVGN
-772 RTTTTM
+772 TTM
-778 DSRLTAIPTLTVSN
+778 DSRLKAQPTLTVSN
-792 TELIKASWNND
+792 SELIKAKWNSS

-811 ANAEVTENL
+811 AKAEVTENL
-820 NVYVTVSVVDVWGIT
+820 NVYVTVSVVDIWGIT

>member
-1 MKKKFVKV
+1 

-86 DGAKGEIGATG
+86 DGAKGETGATG

-110 IGEDGYWYIDGKK
+110 IGEDGFWYIDGKK

-138 GETGAAGAPGA
+138 GETGAAG
-149 AGAQGAAGKDGYSPY
+149 KDGYSPY

-169 FWYFYNAE
+169 FWYFYNSE

-237 VGTNNSVHE
+237 AGTNNSVHE
-246 GTYVGIKYNK
+246 GIYVGVKYNK

-390 TVPNR
+390 TVPASVSN
-395 VYNAEKL
+395 NEKL
-402 NVGKT
+402 TVGKA
-407 YDLYELFKAANFDF
+407 YDLYELFKAAYTNAGYDF
-421 SNIVDYNF
+421 SEIVDYNF

-444 TVNVRKLLNGKIKM
+444 TVNVRKSLRGEIKM
-458 ECLAVDGTKHIV
+458 ECLAVDGTKHTV
-470 ELYADFYNASEA
+470 GLNANFYDASEA

-522 SIVYADG
+522 SIVFSDGTAVDSPETPNPITTLPDPSVFKLADPSTVLVGSADG
-529 TRLNATSLPASA
+529 ISLHYEQNAKGA
-541 FELASTST
+541 
-549 VGTVN
+549 
-554 GIGLECKKNTKSGV
+554 
-568 WEMIATFKAKE
+568 WEITATFDAE
-579 IAPTTY
+579 NIAPTAY

-591 KDNLANGSVGQVV
+591 KDNLALGSVGQIVKT
-604 QVFDLTVDVVEN
+604 FDLTAEVVEN
-616 AYAFEPTNYLDN
+616 TYAFEPTNYLDN
-628 GKARVYGIFDVVAG
+628 GKARVYGKFVAG
-642 TVTFD
+642 KVTFD
-647 LESLYKNLDMP
+647 LKHLYKNLDML
-658 NTTFEELETKGWNGD
+658 NTTFKELNTKGWEGD
-673 ATWMITAGS
+673 GTWMTAGS
-682 NIITA
+682 TIITA
-687 TANNKNIYKARNFEI
+687 TPTDKNVYKARNFEI
-702 TYNPYGNANFKS
+702 TYKPYGNDNLKP

-720 VEFLS
+720 VEILS

-732 ADFKDDKVFLSS
+732 ADYKDDKVFLSS
-744 KVRNVTIDPAKLGW
+744 NARKVTIDPAKLGW
-758 TDYAGKDVALIDVP
+758 TDYAGEKINLVSVGS
-772 RTTTTM
+772 TTK
-778 DSRLTAIPTLTVSN
+778 DSRLTAEPTLTVSDSD
-792 TELIKASWNND
+792 LIKATWNSS

-811 ANAEVTENL
+811 APGLVTEDL
-820 NVYVTVSVVDVWGIT
+820 SVYVTVSVVDIWGIT

>member
-1 MKKKFVKV
+1 

-86 DGAKGEIGATG
+86 DGATGATG

-110 IGEDGYWYIDGKK
+110 IGEDGFWYIDGKK

-138 GETGAAGAPGA
+138 GETGAAGA
-149 AGAQGAAGKDGYSPY
+149 QGATGKDGYSPY

-237 VGTNNSVHE
+237 AGANNSVHE

-338 DFNISLKEGVTEA
+338 DFNISLKEGITEA

-378 DIEMEVLQSSTV
+378 DIAMKVIQSSSVFVPTSV
-390 TVPNR
+390 TN
-395 VYNAEKL
+395 NEKL
-402 NVGKT
+402 TVGKA
-407 YDLYELFKAANFDF
+407 YDLCELFKAAGLDF

-444 TVNVRKLLNGKIKM
+444 TVNVPKSLYGQIKM
-458 ECLAVDGTKHIV
+458 KCLAVDGTEKTV
-470 ELYADFYNASEA
+470 ALNARFYNASEA
-482 AEVATPIKWVIPS
+482 AEVATPIKWVVPS
-495 FGSPAKAYKAV
+495 FGSKPEAYQAV

-529 TRLNATSLPASA
+529 TRLADATTLPASA
-541 FELASTST
+541 FELAANPSTF
-549 VGTVN
+549 VGAVN
-554 GIGLECKKNTKSGV
+554 GIKLACAKNAKSGV
-568 WEMIATFKAKE
+568 WEMTATFDPE
-579 IAPTTY
+579 NVAPTAY

-591 KDNLANGSVGQVV
+591 KDELAQGSVGQIV
-604 QVFDLTVDVVEN
+604 QTFDLTAEVVEN

-628 GKARVYGIFDVVAG
+628 GKARVYGKLVAG
-642 TVTFD
+642 QVTFD
-647 LESLYKNLDMP
+647 LVHLYKNLDMP

-673 ATWMITAGS
+673 ATWMTIGS
-682 NIITA
+682 TIITA
-687 TANNKNIYKARNFEI
+687 TANNKNVYKARNFKI

-714 ASQKFT
+714 ASQKFS
-720 VEFLS
+720 VEILS
-725 EIREGSH
+725 EIHEGAH

-744 KVRNVTIDPAKLGW
+744 NVRDVTIDPAKLGW
-758 TDYAGKDVALIDVP
+758 TDYAGKKIALVSVGS
-772 RTTTTM
+772 TTM
-778 DSRLTAIPTLTVSN
+778 DSRLTAQPTLTVSDSK
-792 TELIKASWNND
+792 LISATWNSSNKL
-803 HEIEVELT
+803 EVALT
-811 ANAEVTENL
+811 AEAKVTENL

>member
-1 MKKKFVKV
+1 

-86 DGAKGEIGATG
+86 DGAKGETGATG
-97 AQGVAGKDGSIVT
+97 AAGKDGSIVT
-110 IGEDGYWYIDGKK
+110 IGEDGFWYIDGKK

-128 QGKKGEKGDK
+128 QGEKGDK
-138 GETGAAGAPGA
+138 GETGAI
-149 AGAQGAAGKDGYSPY
+149 GAAGKDGYSPY

-237 VGTNNSVHE
+237 TGADNCVVENARVS
-246 GTYVGIKYNK
+246 IKYKK
-256 LTSAVQ
+256 LTSAVE

-338 DFNISLKEGVTEA
+338 DFNIGLKEGLTA
-351 QLNEFTNNSAFAL
+351 TQLNEFTRGSVFAL

-378 DIEMEVLQSSTV
+378 DIRVALSESGNVSIPSF
-390 TVPNR
+390 
-395 VYNAEKL
+395 VYNAEML
-402 NVGKT
+402 NVGKA
-407 YDLYELFKAANFDF
+407 YDLCELFKAAGLDF

-444 TVNVRKLLNGKIKM
+444 TVNTPMPLSGKIKM
-458 ECLAVDGTKHIV
+458 ECLAVDGTKKTVALNAI
-470 ELYADFYNASEA
+470 FYNASEV
-482 AEVATPIKWVIPS
+482 AEVATPIKWVVPS
-495 FGSPAKAYKAV
+495 SGSPVEAYKAV

-522 SIVYADG
+522 SIVYSEG
-529 TRLNATSLPASA
+529 TALGTKEDEAVTLPETA
-541 FELASTST
+541 FELPDPST
-549 VGTVN
+549 VVGSVN
-554 GIGLECKKNTKSGV
+554 GIKLAYVKNTKSGV
-568 WEMIATFKAKE
+568 WEILAEFDAKKV
-579 IAPTTY
+579 APTTY

-591 KDNLANGSVGQVV
+591 RDAFDQGTVDQIV
-604 QVFDLTVDVVEN
+604 QTFDLTVEVVEN
-616 AYAFEPTNYLDN
+616 AYAFEPTNYLSN
-628 GKARVYGIFDVVAG
+628 GKARVYGIFDATAG
-642 TVTFD
+642 TVKFD
-647 LESLYKNLDMP
+647 LESLYKNLDLDH
-658 NTTFEELETKGWNGD
+658 TTFKELKKEGD
-673 ATWMITAGS
+673 DSWMTAGS
-682 NIITA
+682 NTITA
-687 TANNKNIYKARNFEI
+687 KADDKNVYKARNFEI
-702 TYNPYGNANFKS
+702 IYSPYGNANFKS

-732 ADFKDDKVFLSS
+732 ADFKDDEVFLSS
-744 KVRNVTIDPAKLGW
+744 NVRNVTIDPAKLGW
-758 TDYAGKDVALIDVP
+758 TDYAGKALALIDPKTGNVK
-772 RTTTTM
+772 
-778 DSRLTAIPTLTVSN
+778 DSRLKAIPTLTVSD
-792 TELIKASWNND
+792 TKLIEAKWND
-803 HEIEVELT
+803 AHEIEVGLT

-820 NVYVTVSVVDVWGIT
+820 NVYVTVSVEDVWGIT

>member
-1 MKKKFVKV
+1 

-86 DGAKGEIGATG
+86 DGAKGETGATG

-110 IGEDGYWYIDGKK
+110 IGEDGFWYIDGKK

-138 GETGAAGAPGA
+138 GET
-149 AGAQGAAGKDGYSPY
+149 GAAGKDGYSPY

-237 VGTNNSVHE
+237 TGTNNRVVENPRVS
-246 GTYVGIKYNK
+246 IKYKK
-256 LTSAVQ
+256 LTSAVK

-338 DFNISLKEGVTEA
+338 DFNIRLKEGLTEN
-351 QLNEFTNNSAFAL
+351 QLNEFTRGSAFAL

-378 DIEMEVLQSSTV
+378 DIRLALSESDNVII
-390 TVPNR
+390 PNS
-395 VYNAEKL
+395 VEYPYSAEKL
-402 NVGKT
+402 NVGNA
-407 YDLYELFKAANFDF
+407 YDLCELFKTAGLDF

-444 TVNVRKLLNGKIKM
+444 TVNTPITLGGEIKM
-458 ECLAVDGTKHIV
+458 ECLAVDGTKKTV
-470 ELYADFYNASEA
+470 VLFADFYNASEV
-482 AEVATPIKWVIPS
+482 AEVATPIKWVVPS
-495 FGSPAKAYKAV
+495 FNSLDKAYKAV

-522 SIVYADG
+522 SIVYANG
-529 TRLNATSLPASA
+529 TALGKKEDEAVTLPTTA
-541 FELASTST
+541 FELAAESSTV

-554 GIGLECKKNTKSGV
+554 GIKLAYVKNAKSGV
-568 WEMIATFKAKE
+568 WEILAEFDAKKV
-579 IAPTTY
+579 APTTY

-591 KDNLANGSVGQVV
+591 RDAFDQGTVDQIV
-604 QVFDLTVDVVEN
+604 QTFDLTVEVVEN
-616 AYAFEPTNYLDN
+616 AYAFEPTNYLSN
-628 GKARVYGIFDVVAG
+628 GKARVYGIFDATAG
-642 TVTFD
+642 TVKFD
-647 LESLYKNLDMP
+647 LESLYKNLDLDH
-658 NTTFEELETKGWNGD
+658 TTFKEFKKEGD
-673 ATWMITAGS
+673 DSWMTAGS

-687 TANNKNIYKARNFEI
+687 KADDKNVYKARNFEI
-702 TYNPYGNANFKS
+702 TYKPYGNANFKS

-744 KVRNVTIDPAKLGW
+744 NVRTVTIDPAELGW
-758 TDYAGKDVALIDVP
+758 TDYAGKALALIDPKTGNVK
-772 RTTTTM
+772 
-778 DSRLTAIPTLTVSN
+778 DSRLKAIPTLTVSD
-792 TELIKASWNND
+792 TKLIEAKWND
-803 HEIEVELT
+803 AHEIEVGLT

-820 NVYVTVSVVDVWGIT
+820 NVYVTVSVEDVWGIT

>member
-1 MKKKFVKV
+1 

-86 DGAKGEIGATG
+86 DGAKGETGATG

-110 IGEDGYWYIDGKK
+110 IGEDGFWYIDGKK

-128 QGKKGEKGDK
+128 QGEKGEKGDK
-138 GETGAAGAPGA
+138 GETGA

-237 VGTNNSVHE
+237 AGTNNSVHE
-246 GTYVGIKYNK
+246 GTHVGIKYNR

-282 EKISAIINPSNV
+282 EKISAIVNPSNV

-378 DIEMEVLQSSTV
+378 DIKMEVLQSSTV
-390 TVPNR
+390 TVPTS

-402 NVGKT
+402 NVGKA
-407 YDLYELFKAANFDF
+407 YDLYELFKTAGLDF

-444 TVNVRKLLNGKIKM
+444 TVNVPKSLSGQIKM
-458 ECLAVDGTKHIV
+458 ECLAVDGTKKTV
-470 ELYADFYNASEA
+470 ALYARFYNASEA
-482 AEVATPIKWVIPS
+482 AEVATPIKWVVPS
-495 FGSPAKAYKAV
+495 FGSKPEAYKA
-506 SSVDALKTY
+506 AL
-515 LAEPSRY
+515 
-522 SIVYADG
+522 
-529 TRLNATSLPASA
+529 
-541 FELASTST
+541 
-549 VGTVN
+549 
-554 GIGLECKKNTKSGV
+554 
-568 WEMIATFKAKE
+568 
-579 IAPTTY
+579 
-585 TIHLGL
+585 
-591 KDNLANGSVGQVV
+591 
-604 QVFDLTVDVVEN
+604 
-616 AYAFEPTNYLDN
+616 
-628 GKARVYGIFDVVAG
+628 
-642 TVTFD
+642 
-647 LESLYKNLDMP
+647 
-658 NTTFEELETKGWNGD
+658 
-673 ATWMITAGS
+673 
-682 NIITA
+682 
-687 TANNKNIYKARNFEI
+687 
-702 TYNPYGNANFKS
+702 
-714 ASQKFT
+714 
-720 VEFLS
+720 
-725 EIREGSH
+725 
-732 ADFKDDKVFLSS
+732 
-744 KVRNVTIDPAKLGW
+744 
-758 TDYAGKDVALIDVP
+758 
-772 RTTTTM
+772 
-778 DSRLTAIPTLTVSN
+778 
-792 TELIKASWNND
+792 
-803 HEIEVELT
+803 
-811 ANAEVTENL
+811 
-820 NVYVTVSVVDVWGIT
+820 
-835 TTQKVMVPIK
+835 
-845 KAE
+845 

>member
-1 MKKKFVKV
+1 

-86 DGAKGEIGATG
+86 DGAKGETGATG

-110 IGEDGYWYIDGKK
+110 IGEDGFWYIDGKK

-138 GETGAAGAPGA
+138 GET
-149 AGAQGAAGKDGYSPY
+149 GAAGKDGYSPY

-237 VGTNNSVHE
+237 AGTNNSVHE

-378 DIEMEVLQSSTV
+378 DIEMEVLQSSSVFVPTSV
-390 TVPNR
+390 T
-395 VYNAEKL
+395 NAEKL
-402 NVGKT
+402 NVGKA
-407 YDLYELFKAANFDF
+407 YDLCELFKAAGLDF

-444 TVNVRKLLNGKIKM
+444 TVNTPFKLNGEIKM
-458 ECLAVDGTKHIV
+458 TYLAVDGT
-470 ELYADFYNASEA
+470 ADKTVALKARFYNASEA
-482 AEVATPIKWVIPS
+482 AEVATPIKWVVPS
-495 FGSPAKAYKAV
+495 FGSKPEAYQAV

-522 SIVYADG
+522 SIVYSDG
-529 TRLNATSLPASA
+529 TSLADATTLPASA
-541 FELASTST
+541 FKLADPST
-549 VGTVN
+549 VVGGAAN
-554 GIGLECKKNTKSGV
+554 GIKLACAKNDKSGV
-568 WEMIATFKAKE
+568 WEITATFDPKNV
-579 IAPTTY
+579 APTAY

-591 KDNLANGSVGQVV
+591 KDKLAQGSVGRIV
-604 QVFDLTVDVVEN
+604 QTFDLTAEVVEN

-628 GKARVYGIFDVVAG
+628 GKARVYGKFVEG
-642 TVTFD
+642 KVTFN
-647 LESLYKNLDMP
+647 LEHLYKNLDLAH
-658 NTTFEELETKGWNGD
+658 TTFKELKKDEDEAWMTAANGNTIAAKAD
-673 ATWMITAGS
+673 
-682 NIITA
+682 
-687 TANNKNIYKARNFEI
+687 NKNVYKARNFEI

-744 KVRNVTIDPAKLGW
+744 NARTVTIDPAKLGW
-758 TDYAGKDVALIDVP
+758 TDYAGEKIALVSVGS
-772 RTTTTM
+772 TTM
-778 DSRLTAIPTLTVSN
+778 DSRLTAQPILTVSDSK
-792 TELIKASWNND
+792 LISATWNSSNKL
-803 HEIEVELT
+803 EVALT
-811 ANAEVTENL
+811 AEAKVTENL
-820 NVYVTVSVVDVWGIT
+820 NVYVTVSVVDKWGIT

>member
-1 MKKKFVKV
+1 

-61 GVESV
+61 GVEPV

-86 DGAKGEIGATG
+86 DGATGATG

-110 IGEDGYWYIDGKK
+110 IGEDGFWYIDGKK

-237 VGTNNSVHE
+237 AGANNSVHE
-246 GTYVGIKYNK
+246 SAYVRIKYNK
-256 LTSAVQ
+256 LASAVQ

-282 EKISAIINPSNV
+282 AKISAIINPSNV

-321 ETSTPLTRANT
+321 ETSKPLTRANT

-338 DFNISLKEGVTEA
+338 DFNISMKEGITEA

-378 DIEMEVLQSSTV
+378 DIKIELSRSFTANVQQYAF
-390 TVPNR
+390 N
-395 VYNAEKL
+395 NEKL
-402 NVGKT
+402 TVGKA
-407 YDLYELFKAANFDF
+407 YDLYELFKAAGFDF

-444 TVNVRKLLNGKIKM
+444 TVNVRKSLNGKIKM
-458 ECLAVDGTKHIV
+458 ECLAVDGIKHTV

-482 AEVATPIKWVIPS
+482 AEVATPIKWAIPS
-495 FGSPAKAYKAV
+495 YNSPNEAYQAV

-515 LAEPSRY
+515 LAESSRY

-529 TRLNATSLPASA
+529 TSLNATSLPASA

-554 GIGLECKKNTKSGV
+554 GIGLECKKNTESGV
-568 WEMIATFKAKE
+568 YEMIAKFDAKK

-591 KDNLANGSVGQVV
+591 KDNLADGSVGHVV

-616 AYAFEPTNYLDN
+616 TYAFEPTNYLDN
-628 GKARVYGIFDVVAG
+628 GKARVYGSYDSATGKVK
-642 TVTFD
+642 FD
-647 LESLYKNLDMP
+647 LEKLYKNLDKP
-658 NTTFEELETKGWNGD
+658 NTEFEEVVPDGGD
-673 ATWMITAGS
+673 SWMNTIGS
-682 NIITA
+682 NEITVPA
-687 TANNKNIYKARNFEI
+687 DVDNVYKARNFKI
-702 TYNPYGNANFKS
+702 TYKPYGNDNFKP
-714 ASQKFT
+714 ASQEFS
-720 VEFLS
+720 VEILS
-725 EIREGSH
+725 EIHEGAH
-732 ADFKDDKVFLSS
+732 ADFKNDKVFLSS
-744 KVRNVTIDPAKLGW
+744 NVRDVTIDPAKLGW
-758 TDYAGKDVALIDVP
+758 TDYAGKKIALVSVGS
-772 RTTTTM
+772 TTM
-778 DSRLTAIPTLTVSN
+778 DSRLTAVPTLTVSN
-792 TELIKASWNND
+792 PELITASWIRN
-803 HEIEVELT
+803 EIVVALT
-811 ANAEVTENL
+811 AEAKVTENP
-820 NVYVTVSVVDVWGIT
+820 NVYVTVSVVDRWGIT

>member
-86 DGAKGEIGATG
+86 DGATG

-110 IGEDGYWYIDGKK
+110 IGEDGFWYIDGKK

-128 QGKKGEKGDK
+128 QGKKGDK
-138 GETGAAGAPGA
+138 GETGA
-149 AGAQGAAGKDGYSPY
+149 QGVAGKDGYSPY

-237 VGTNNSVHE
+237 SGTNNKVVE
-246 GTYVGIKYNK
+246 NARVRIKYNK
-256 LTSAVQ
+256 LAKAVE

-338 DFNISLKEGVTEA
+338 DFNISLKEGITET
-351 QLNEFTNNSAFAL
+351 QLNEFTSGSAFAL

-378 DIEMEVLQSSTV
+378 DIRVRLNESDAVDIPSVVSYPSS
-390 TVPNR
+390 
-395 VYNAEKL
+395 AEKL
-402 NVGKT
+402 NVGKA
-407 YDLYELFKAANFDF
+407 YDLCELFKAAGLDF

-444 TVNVRKLLNGKIKM
+444 TVNTPFELNGEIKM
-458 ECLAVDGTKHIV
+458 TYLAVDGT
-470 ELYADFYNASEA
+470 ADKTVALKARFYNASEA
-482 AEVATPIKWVIPS
+482 AEVATPIKWVVPS
-495 FGSPAKAYKAV
+495 FNSKPEAYQAV

-522 SIVYADG
+522 SIVYSDG
-529 TRLNATSLPASA
+529 TSLADATTLPASA
-541 FELASTST
+541 FKLADPST
-549 VGTVN
+549 VVAGDAN
-554 GIGLECKKNTKSGV
+554 GIKLACAKNDKSGV
-568 WEMIATFKAKE
+568 WEITATFDPKNV
-579 IAPTTY
+579 APTAY

-591 KDNLANGSVGQVV
+591 RDELAQGSVDQIV
-604 QVFDLTVDVVEN
+604 QTFDLTAEVVEN

-628 GKARVYGIFDVVAG
+628 GKARVYGKFVADK
-642 TVTFD
+642 VTFD
-647 LESLYKNLDMP
+647 LEHLYKNLDLP
-658 NTTFEELETKGWNGD
+658 NTTFKELETKEWKGD
-673 ATWMITAGS
+673 DSWMTTAGS

-687 TANNKNIYKARNFEI
+687 TADDKNVYKARNFEI

-744 KVRNVTIDPAKLGW
+744 NARTVTIDPAKLGW
-758 TDYAGKDVALIDVP
+758 TDYAGKAVTLIGNK
-772 RTTTTM
+772 M
-778 DSRLTAIPTLTVSN
+778 DSRLKAIPTFEVSN
-792 TELIKASWNND
+792 SELINAKWNSDNKI
-803 HEIEVELT
+803 EIGLVAPGL
-811 ANAEVTENL
+811 VTENL

>member
-86 DGAKGEIGATG
+86 DGATGATG

-110 IGEDGYWYIDGKK
+110 IGEDGFWYIDGKK

-138 GETGAAGAPGA
+138 GETGAAGAP
-149 AGAQGAAGKDGYSPY
+149 GAAGKDGYSPY

-237 VGTNNSVHE
+237 AGTNNSVHE

-378 DIEMEVLQSSTV
+378 DIEMEVLQSSSVFVPTSV
-390 TVPNR
+390 TN
-395 VYNAEKL
+395 NEKL
-402 NVGKT
+402 TVGKA
-407 YDLYELFKAANFDF
+407 YDLCELFKAAGLDF

-444 TVNVRKLLNGKIKM
+444 TVNVPKSLYGQIKM
-458 ECLAVDGTKHIV
+458 KCLAVDGTEKRV
-470 ELYADFYNASEA
+470 ALNARFYNASEA
-482 AEVATPIKWVIPS
+482 AEVATPIKWVVPS
-495 FGSPAKAYKAV
+495 FGSKPEAYQAV

-529 TRLNATSLPASA
+529 TSLATTTLPRSA
-541 FELASTST
+541 FELADPST
-549 VGTVN
+549 VVVGN
-554 GIGLECKKNTKSGV
+554 ADGISLACAKNAKSGV
-568 WEMIATFKAKE
+568 WEMTAKFDAE
-579 IAPTTY
+579 NIAPTTY

-591 KDNLANGSVGQVV
+591 RDNLAQGSVDRIV
-604 QVFDLTVDVVEN
+604 QTFDLTAEVVEN
-616 AYAFEPTNYLDN
+616 TYAFEPTNYLDN
-628 GKARVYGIFDVVAG
+628 GKARVYGKFVAG
-642 TVTFD
+642 QVTFD
-647 LESLYKNLDMP
+647 LERLYKNLDLP
-658 NTTFEELETKGWNGD
+658 NTTFKELETKGWNGD
-673 ATWMITAGS
+673 ATWMTAGS

-687 TANNKNIYKARNFEI
+687 SPNDENVYKARNFEI
-702 TYNPYGNANFKS
+702 TYKPYGNDNFKE

-720 VEFLS
+720 VEILS
-725 EIREGSH
+725 EIHEGAH
-732 ADFKDDKVFLSS
+732 ADFKNDKVFLSS
-744 KVRNVTIDPAKLGW
+744 NVRDVTIDPAKLGW
-758 TDYAGKDVALIDVP
+758 TDYAGKKIALVSVGS
-772 RTTTTM
+772 TAM
-778 DSRLTAIPTLTVSN
+778 DSRLTAVPTLTVSN
-792 TELIKASWNND
+792 PELITASWIRN
-803 HEIEVELT
+803 EIVVALKAE
-811 ANAEVTENL
+811 AEVTENP
-820 NVYVTVSVVDVWGIT
+820 NVYVTVSVVDTWGIT

>member
-86 DGAKGEIGATG
+86 DGATG

-110 IGEDGYWYIDGKK
+110 IGEDGFWYIDGKK

-128 QGKKGEKGDK
+128 QGKKGDK
-138 GETGAAGAPGA
+138 GETGA
-149 AGAQGAAGKDGYSPY
+149 QGVAGKDGYSPY

-237 VGTNNSVHE
+237 SGTNNKVVE
-246 GTYVGIKYNK
+246 NARVRIKYNK
-256 LTSAVQ
+256 LAKAVE

-338 DFNISLKEGVTEA
+338 DFNISLKEGITET
-351 QLNEFTNNSAFAL
+351 QLNEFTSGSAFAL

-378 DIEMEVLQSSTV
+378 DI
-390 TVPNR
+390 R
-395 VYNAEKL
+395 VRLLNESDAVDIPSVVSYPYNAEKL
-402 NVGKT
+402 NVGKA
-407 YDLYELFKAANFDF
+407 YDLCELFKAAGLDF

-444 TVNVRKLLNGKIKM
+444 TVNTPFELNGEIKM
-458 ECLAVDGTKHIV
+458 TYLAVDGT
-470 ELYADFYNASEA
+470 ADKTVALKARFYNASEA
-482 AEVATPIKWVIPS
+482 AEVATPIKWVVPS
-495 FGSPAKAYKAV
+495 FNSKPEAYQAV

-522 SIVYADG
+522 SIVYSDG
-529 TRLNATSLPASA
+529 TSLADATTLPASA
-541 FELASTST
+541 FKLADPST
-549 VGTVN
+549 VVAGDAN
-554 GIGLECKKNTKSGV
+554 GIKLACAKNDKSGV
-568 WEMIATFKAKE
+568 WEITATFDPKNV
-579 IAPTTY
+579 APTAY

-591 KDNLANGSVGQVV
+591 RDELAQGSVDQIV
-604 QVFDLTVDVVEN
+604 QTFDLTAEVVEN

-628 GKARVYGIFDVVAG
+628 GKARVYGKFVADK
-642 TVTFD
+642 VTFD
-647 LESLYKNLDMP
+647 LEHLYKNLDLP
-658 NTTFEELETKGWNGD
+658 NTTFKELETKEWKGD
-673 ATWMITAGS
+673 DSWMTTAGS

-687 TANNKNIYKARNFEI
+687 TADDKNVYKARNFEI

-744 KVRNVTIDPAKLGW
+744 NARTVTIDPAKLGW
-758 TDYAGKDVALIDVP
+758 TDYAGKAVTLIGNK
-772 RTTTTM
+772 M
-778 DSRLTAIPTLTVSN
+778 DSRLKAIPTFEVSN
-792 TELIKASWNND
+792 SELINAKWNSDNKI
-803 HEIEVELT
+803 EIGLVAPGL
-811 ANAEVTENL
+811 VTENL

>member
-1 MKKKFVKV
+1 

-86 DGAKGEIGATG
+86 DGAKGETGATG

-110 IGEDGYWYIDGKK
+110 IGEDGFWYIDGKK

-138 GETGAAGAPGA
+138 GETGAAGAP
-149 AGAQGAAGKDGYSPY
+149 GAAGKDGYSPY

-237 VGTNNSVHE
+237 AGINNSVHE
-246 GTYVGIKYNK
+246 GTHVGIKYNK

-338 DFNISLKEGVTEA
+338 DFNISLKEGITEA

-378 DIEMEVLQSSTV
+378 DIEMEVLQSSSVFVPTSV
-390 TVPNR
+390 TN
-395 VYNAEKL
+395 NEKL
-402 NVGKT
+402 TVGKA
-407 YDLYELFKAANFDF
+407 YDLCELFKAAGLDF

-444 TVNVRKLLNGKIKM
+444 TVNVPIPLDGKIKM
-458 ECLAVDGTKHIV
+458 ECLAVDGTNKTV
-470 ELYADFYNASEA
+470 ALNARFYNASEA
-482 AEVATPIKWVIPS
+482 AEVATPIKWVVPS
-495 FGSPAKAYKAV
+495 FGSKPEAYQAV

-529 TRLNATSLPASA
+529 TRLADATTLPASA
-541 FELASTST
+541 FKLAANPSTF
-549 VGTVN
+549 VGAAN
-554 GIGLECKKNTKSGV
+554 GIKLACAKNAKSGV
-568 WEMIATFKAKE
+568 WEMTATFDPE
-579 IAPTTY
+579 NVAPTAY

-591 KDNLANGSVGQVV
+591 KDELAQGSVGQIV
-604 QVFDLTVDVVEN
+604 QTFDLTAEVVEN

-628 GKARVYGIFDVVAG
+628 GKARVYGKLVAG
-642 TVTFD
+642 QVTFD
-647 LESLYKNLDMP
+647 LVHLYKNLDMP

-673 ATWMITAGS
+673 ATWMTAGS
-682 NIITA
+682 TIITA
-687 TANNKNIYKARNFEI
+687 TANNKNVYKARNFEI

-714 ASQKFT
+714 ASQKFS
-720 VEFLS
+720 VEILS
-725 EIREGSH
+725 EIHEGAH

-744 KVRNVTIDPAKLGW
+744 NVRDVTIDPAKLGW
-758 TDYAGKDVALIDVP
+758 TDYAGKKIALVSVGS
-772 RTTTTM
+772 TTM
-778 DSRLTAIPTLTVSN
+778 DSRLTAQPTLTVSDSK
-792 TELIKASWNND
+792 LISATWNSSNKL
-803 HEIEVELT
+803 EVALT
-811 ANAEVTENL
+811 AEAKVTENL

>member
-1 MKKKFVKV
+1 
-9 MFFGALSLAVST
+9 
-21 AVTSC
+21 
-26 KDYDDDIDNLQTQID
+26 
-41 ANKASIAD
+41 
-49 LQKFVNEGKWVK
+49 
-61 GVESV
+61 
-66 TGGFKITF
+66 
-74 SDGQSYTVVNGK
+74 
-86 DGAKGEIGATG
+86 
-97 AQGVAGKDGSIVT
+97 
-110 IGEDGYWYIDGKK
+110 
-123 TDVKA
+123 
-128 QGKKGEKGDK
+128 
-138 GETGAAGAPGA
+138 
-149 AGAQGAAGKDGYSPY
+149 
-164 IGEDG
+164 
-169 FWYFYNAE
+169 
-177 TQKVEKSK
+177 
-185 YQANI
+185 
-190 VGSEKTY
+190 
-197 IVENP
+197 
-202 TMPKYTLHTVTKDGK
+202 MPKYTLHTVTKDGK

-237 VGTNNSVHE
+237 SGAANKVEESASVD
-246 GTYVGIKYNK
+246 IKYNK

-282 EKISAIINPSNV
+282 EKISAIVNPSNV

-321 ETSTPLTRANT
+321 KTSTPLTRANT

-338 DFNISLKEGVTEA
+338 DFNISLKEGVTET
-351 QLNEFTNNSAFAL
+351 QLNEFTSGSAFAL

-378 DIEMEVLQSSTV
+378 DIKVELSQSGAVSIRPSV
-390 TVPNR
+390 TYP
-395 VYNAEKL
+395 YNAEKL
-402 NVGKT
+402 NVGKA
-407 YDLYELFKAANFDF
+407 YDLCELFKAAGLDF

-444 TVNVRKLLNGKIKM
+444 TANAPIPLDGKIKM
-458 ECLAVDGTKHIV
+458 ECLAVDGTKKTV
-470 ELYADFYNASEA
+470 ALNARFYDASEA
-482 AEVATPIKWVIPS
+482 AEVATPIKWVVPS
-495 FGSPAKAYKAV
+495 FGSKPEAYQAV

-628 GKARVYGIFDVVAG
+628 GKARVYGIYDATTGKVK
-642 TVTFD
+642 FD
-647 LESLYKNLDMP
+647 LERLYKNLDLP
-658 NTTFEELETKGWNGD
+658 NTTFKEVTTTGWEGD
-673 ATWMITAGS
+673 ITWMTVGS
-682 NIITA
+682 NVITA
-687 TANNKNIYKARNFEI
+687 TADNKNVYKARNFEI
-702 TYNPYGNANFKS
+702 TYKPYGNANFKS

-720 VEFLS
+720 VEILS
-725 EIREGSH
+725 EIHEGAH
-732 ADFKDDKVFLSS
+732 ADFKNDKVFLSS
-744 KVRNVTIDPAKLGW
+744 QVRNVTIDPATLGW
-758 TDYAGKDVALIDVP
+758 TDYAGKKVALVSVGN
-772 RTTTTM
+772 TTM
-778 DSRLTAIPTLTVSN
+778 DSRLKAQPTLTVSN
-792 TELIKASWNND
+792 SELIKAKWNSS

-811 ANAEVTENL
+811 AKAEVTENL

>member
-1 MKKKFVKV
+1 

-86 DGAKGEIGATG
+86 DGAKGETG

-110 IGEDGYWYIDGKK
+110 IGEDGFWYIDGKK

-128 QGKKGEKGDK
+128 QGEKGEKGDK
-138 GETGAAGAPGA
+138 GETGA

-226 DNIQSVKAVTI
+226 DNIQSVKAVKI
-237 VGTNNSVHE
+237 A
-246 GTYVGIKYNK
+246 GTYVSENVLVGIKYNK
-256 LTSAVQ
+256 LNSAVQ

-321 ETSTPLTRANT
+321 ETSKPLARANT

-338 DFNISLKEGVTEA
+338 DFNISLKEGVTET
-351 QLNEFTNNSAFAL
+351 QLGEFRNYTAFAL

-370 GNTIISAY
+370 GNTIISTY
-378 DIEMEVLQSSTV
+378 DISVQLSQSDAVSIPSSV
-390 TVPNR
+390 SYP
-395 VYNAEKL
+395 YNAEKL
-402 NVGKT
+402 NVGKA
-407 YDLYELFKAANFDF
+407 YDLCELFKAAGLDF

-429 INEIPVSATVEGKML
+429 KNEMPVSATVEGKML
-444 TVNVRKLLNGKIKM
+444 TVNTPISLLGKIKM
-458 ECLAVDGTKHIV
+458 EYLAVDGTTDEV
-470 ELYADFYNASEA
+470 ELYARFYNASEA
-482 AEVATPIKWVIPS
+482 AEVATPIKWVVPS
-495 FGSPAKAYKAV
+495 FGSPDKAYEAV

-529 TRLNATSLPASA
+529 TPLAATTTLPTSA
-541 FELASTST
+541 FELAADPST
-549 VGTVN
+549 VVGTAN
-554 GIGLECKKNTKSGV
+554 GISLACAKNAKSGV
-568 WEMIATFKAKE
+568 WEMTAKFDAE
-579 IAPTTY
+579 NIAPTTY

-591 KDNLANGSVGQVV
+591 KDNLALGSVGNVV
-604 QVFDLTVDVVEN
+604 QVFDLTIDVVEN
-616 AYAFEPTNYLDN
+616 TYAFEPTNYLDN
-628 GKARVYGIFDVVAG
+628 GKARVYGTFDAG
-642 TVTFD
+642 KVTFD
-647 LESLYKNLDMP
+647 LKHLYKNLDLP
-658 NTTFEELETKGWNGD
+658 NTTFKEVYKQGED
-673 ATWMITAGS
+673 SWMITPD
-682 NIITA
+682 NKITVPA
-687 TANNKNIYKARNFEI
+687 TEKNIYKARNFEI
-702 TYNPYGNANFKS
+702 TYKPYGNGNFKK

-720 VEFLS
+720 VEILS
-725 EIREGSH
+725 EIHEGAH

-758 TDYAGKDVALIDVP
+758 TDYAGKKIALVSVGS
-772 RTTTTM
+772 TTK
-778 DSRLTAIPTLTVSN
+778 DPRLTTAEPTLTVSDSKLISATWN
-792 TELIKASWNND
+792 SSNEL
-803 HEIEVELT
+803 EVALT
-811 ANAEVTENL
+811 AEAKVTENL

>member
-1 MKKKFVKV
+1 

-86 DGAKGEIGATG
+86 DGATGATG

-110 IGEDGYWYIDGKK
+110 IGEDGFWYIDGKK

-138 GETGAAGAPGA
+138 GETGA

-237 VGTNNSVHE
+237 AGTNNSVHE
-246 GTYVGIKYNK
+246 GTHVGIKYNK

-338 DFNISLKEGVTEA
+338 DFNISLKEGITEA

-378 DIEMEVLQSSTV
+378 DIEMEVLQSSSVFVPTSV
-390 TVPNR
+390 TN
-395 VYNAEKL
+395 NEKL
-402 NVGKT
+402 TVGKA
-407 YDLYELFKAANFDF
+407 YDLCELFKAAGLDF

-444 TVNVRKLLNGKIKM
+444 TVNVPKSLYGQIKM
-458 ECLAVDGTKHIV
+458 KCLAVDGTEKTV
-470 ELYADFYNASEA
+470 ALNARFYNASEA
-482 AEVATPIKWVIPS
+482 AEVATPIKWVVPS
-495 FGSPAKAYKAV
+495 FGSKPEAYQAV

-529 TRLNATSLPASA
+529 TRLADATTLPASA
-541 FELASTST
+541 FELAANPSTF
-549 VGTVN
+549 VGAIN
-554 GIGLECKKNTKSGV
+554 GIKLACAKNDKSGV
-568 WEMIATFKAKE
+568 WEMTATFDPE
-579 IAPTTY
+579 NVAPTAY

-591 KDNLANGSVGQVV
+591 KDELAQGSVGQIV
-604 QVFDLTVDVVEN
+604 QTFDLTAEVVEN

-628 GKARVYGIFDVVAG
+628 GKARVYGKLVAG
-642 TVTFD
+642 QVTFD
-647 LESLYKNLDMP
+647 LVHLYKNLDMP
-658 NTTFEELETKGWNGD
+658 NTTFEELETKEWNGD
-673 ATWMITAGS
+673 ETWMTAGS
-682 NIITA
+682 TIITA
-687 TANNKNIYKARNFEI
+687 TANNKNVYKARNFEI

-714 ASQKFT
+714 ASQKFS
-720 VEFLS
+720 VEILS
-725 EIREGSH
+725 EIHEGAH

-744 KVRNVTIDPAKLGW
+744 NVRDVTIDPAKLGW
-758 TDYAGKDVALIDVP
+758 TDYAGKKIALVSVGS
-772 RTTTTM
+772 TTM
-778 DSRLTAIPTLTVSN
+778 DSRLTAQPTLTVSDSK
-792 TELIKASWNND
+792 LISATWNSSNKL
-803 HEIEVELT
+803 EVALT
-811 ANAEVTENL
+811 AEAKVTENL

>member
-1 MKKKFVKV
+1 

-86 DGAKGEIGATG
+86 DGAKGETG

-110 IGEDGYWYIDGKK
+110 IGEDGFWYIDGKK

-138 GETGAAGAPGA
+138 GETGAAGAP
-149 AGAQGAAGKDGYSPY
+149 GAAGKDGYSPY

-237 VGTNNSVHE
+237 AGTNNSVHE

-338 DFNISLKEGVTEA
+338 DFNISLKEGITEA

-378 DIEMEVLQSSTV
+378 DIEMEVLQSSSVFVPTSV
-390 TVPNR
+390 TN
-395 VYNAEKL
+395 NEKL
-402 NVGKT
+402 TVGKA
-407 YDLYELFKAANFDF
+407 YDLCELFKAAGLDF

-444 TVNVRKLLNGKIKM
+444 TVNVPKSLYGQIKM
-458 ECLAVDGTKHIV
+458 KCLAVDGTEKRV
-470 ELYADFYNASEA
+470 ALNARFYNASEA
-482 AEVATPIKWVIPS
+482 AEVATPIKWVVPS
-495 FGSPAKAYKAV
+495 FGSKPEAYQAV

-529 TRLNATSLPASA
+529 TSLAATTLPRSA
-541 FELASTST
+541 FELADRST
-549 VGTVN
+549 VVVGN
-554 GIGLECKKNTKSGV
+554 ADGISLACAKNAKSGV
-568 WEMIATFKAKE
+568 WEMTATFDAE
-579 IAPTTY
+579 NIAPTTY

-591 KDNLANGSVGQVV
+591 RDNLAQGSVDRIV
-604 QVFDLTVDVVEN
+604 QTFDLTAEVVEN

-628 GKARVYGIFDVVAG
+628 GKARVYGKFVAG
-642 TVTFD
+642 QVTFD
-647 LESLYKNLDMP
+647 LERLYKNLDLP
-658 NTTFEELETKGWNGD
+658 NTTFKELETKGWNGD
-673 ATWMITAGS
+673 ATWMKTAGS

-687 TANNKNIYKARNFEI
+687 SPNDENVYKARNFEI
-702 TYNPYGNANFKS
+702 TYKPYGNDNFKE

-720 VEFLS
+720 VEILS
-725 EIREGSH
+725 EIHEGAH
-732 ADFKDDKVFLSS
+732 ADFKNDKVFLSS
-744 KVRNVTIDPAKLGW
+744 NVRDVTIDPAKLGW
-758 TDYAGKDVALIDVP
+758 TDYAGKKIALVSVGS
-772 RTTTTM
+772 TAM
-778 DSRLTAIPTLTVSN
+778 DSRLTAVPTLTVSN
-792 TELIKASWNND
+792 PELITASWIRN
-803 HEIEVELT
+803 EIVVALKAE
-811 ANAEVTENL
+811 AEVTENP
-820 NVYVTVSVVDVWGIT
+820 NVYVTVSVVDTWGIT

>member
-1 MKKKFVKV
+1 

-86 DGAKGEIGATG
+86 DGATGATGATG

-110 IGEDGYWYIDGKK
+110 IGEDGFWYIDGKK

-128 QGKKGEKGDK
+128 QGKKGDK
-138 GETGAAGAPGA
+138 GETGA
-149 AGAQGAAGKDGYSPY
+149 QGVAGKDGYSPY

-237 VGTNNSVHE
+237 SGTNNKVVE
-246 GTYVGIKYNK
+246 NARVRIKYNK
-256 LTSAVQ
+256 LAKAVE

-312 FVLGAPKAN
+312 FVLGTPKAN

-338 DFNISLKEGVTEA
+338 DFNISLKEGITET
-351 QLNEFTNNSAFAL
+351 QLNEFTSGSAFAL

-378 DIEMEVLQSSTV
+378 DINVRLKESGAVSIPSVVSYPSS
-390 TVPNR
+390 
-395 VYNAEKL
+395 AEKL
-402 NVGKT
+402 NVGKA
-407 YDLYELFKAANFDF
+407 YDLCELFKAAGLDF

-444 TVNVRKLLNGKIKM
+444 TANAPIQLGGKIKM
-458 ECLAVDGTKHIV
+458 ECLAVDGTKKIV
-470 ELYADFYNASEA
+470 ALNARFYNASEA
-482 AEVATPIKWVIPS
+482 AEVATPIKWVVPS
-495 FGSPAKAYKAV
+495 FNSKPEAYQAV

-529 TRLNATSLPASA
+529 TSLAATTLPASA
-541 FELASTST
+541 FELAVDPSTF
-549 VGTVN
+549 VGAVD
-554 GIGLECKKNTKSGV
+554 GISLACAKNDKSGV
-568 WEMIATFKAKE
+568 WEITATFDPKNV
-579 IAPTTY
+579 APTAY

-591 KDNLANGSVGQVV
+591 KDELAQGSVDQIV
-604 QVFDLTVDVVEN
+604 QTFDLTAEVVEN

-628 GKARVYGIFDVVAG
+628 GKARVYGRFVAG
-642 TVTFD
+642 QVTFD
-647 LESLYKNLDMP
+647 LVHLYKNLDMP

-673 ATWMITAGS
+673 ATWMTAGS
-682 NIITA
+682 TIITA
-687 TANNKNIYKARNFEI
+687 TANNKNVYKARNFEI

-714 ASQKFT
+714 ASQKFS
-720 VEFLS
+720 VEILS
-725 EIREGSH
+725 EIHEGAH

-744 KVRNVTIDPAKLGW
+744 NVRDVTIDPAKLGW
-758 TDYAGKDVALIDVP
+758 TDYAGKKIALVSVGS
-772 RTTTTM
+772 TTI
-778 DSRLTAIPTLTVSN
+778 DSRLTAQPILTVSDSK
-792 TELIKASWNND
+792 LISATWNSSNKL
-803 HEIEVELT
+803 EVALT
-811 ANAEVTENL
+811 AEAKVTENL

>member
-86 DGAKGEIGATG
+86 DGATGATG

-110 IGEDGYWYIDGKK
+110 IGEDGFWYIDGKK

-138 GETGAAGAPGA
+138 GETGA

-226 DNIQSVKAVTI
+226 DNIQSIKAVTI
-237 VGTNNSVHE
+237 AGTNNSVHE
-246 GTYVGIKYNK
+246 SAYVGIKYNK

-282 EKISAIINPSNV
+282 AKISAIINPSNV

-321 ETSTPLTRANT
+321 ETSKPLTRANT

-338 DFNISLKEGVTEA
+338 DFNISMKEGITEA

-378 DIEMEVLQSSTV
+378 DIEIELSRSFTATV
-390 TVPNR
+390 QQYAFN
-395 VYNAEKL
+395 NEKL
-402 NVGKT
+402 TVGKA

-444 TVNVRKLLNGKIKM
+444 TVNVRKSLNGKIKM

-628 GKARVYGIFDVVAG
+628 GKARVYGIYDATTGKVK
-642 TVTFD
+642 FD
-647 LESLYKNLDMP
+647 LERLYKNLDLP
-658 NTTFEELETKGWNGD
+658 NTTFKEVTTTGWEGD
-673 ATWMITAGS
+673 ITWMTAGS
-682 NIITA
+682 NVITA
-687 TANNKNIYKARNFEI
+687 TADNKNVYKARNFEI
-702 TYNPYGNANFKS
+702 TYKPYGNANFKS

-720 VEFLS
+720 VEILS
-725 EIREGSH
+725 EIHEGAH
-732 ADFKDDKVFLSS
+732 ADFKNDKVFLSS
-744 KVRNVTIDPAKLGW
+744 QVRNVTIDPATLGW
-758 TDYAGKDVALIDVP
+758 TDYAGKKVALVSVGN
-772 RTTTTM
+772 TTM
-778 DSRLTAIPTLTVSN
+778 DSRLKAQPTLTVSN
-792 TELIKASWNND
+792 SELIKAKWNSS

-811 ANAEVTENL
+811 AKAEVTENL

>member
-86 DGAKGEIGATG
+86 DGAKGETGATG

-110 IGEDGYWYIDGKK
+110 IGEDGFWYIDGKK

-138 GETGAAGAPGA
+138 GETGAAGAP
-149 AGAQGAAGKDGYSPY
+149 GAAGKDGYSPY

-237 VGTNNSVHE
+237 AGTNNSVHE

-338 DFNISLKEGVTEA
+338 DFNISLKEGITEA

-378 DIEMEVLQSSTV
+378 DIEMEVLQSSSVFVPTSV
-390 TVPNR
+390 TN
-395 VYNAEKL
+395 NEKL
-402 NVGKT
+402 TVGKA
-407 YDLYELFKAANFDF
+407 YDLCELFKAAGLDF

-444 TVNVRKLLNGKIKM
+444 TANAPIQLGGKIKM
-458 ECLAVDGTKHIV
+458 EYLAVDGETNKV
-470 ELYADFYNASEA
+470 ALDAKFYNASEA
-482 AEVATPIKWVIPS
+482 AEVATPIKWVVPS
-495 FGSPAKAYKAV
+495 FGSKPEAYQAV

-529 TRLNATSLPASA
+529 TDLNATYLPASA

-568 WEMIATFKAKE
+568 YEMIAKFDAKK

-591 KDNLANGSVGQVV
+591 KDNLAEGSVGHVV

-628 GKARVYGIFDVVAG
+628 GKARVYGKLDIAAN
-642 TVTFD
+642 TATFD
-647 LESLYKNLDMP
+647 LERLYKNLDLP
-658 NTTFEELETKGWNGD
+658 NTTFKEVCKQGED
-673 ATWMITAGS
+673 PWMITS
-682 NIITA
+682 DNTITVEA
-687 TANNKNIYKARNFEI
+687 IEKNVYKARNFEI
-702 TYNPYGNANFKS
+702 TYKPYGNDNFKE

-720 VEFLS
+720 VEILS
-725 EIREGSH
+725 EIHEGAH

-744 KVRNVTIDPAKLGW
+744 NVRDVTIDPAKLGW
-758 TDYAGKDVALIDVP
+758 TDYAGKKIALVSAGS
-772 RTTTTM
+772 TTM
-778 DSRLTAIPTLTVSN
+778 DSRLTARPTLTVSDSK
-792 TELIKASWNND
+792 LISATWNSSNKL
-803 HEIEVELT
+803 EVALT
-811 ANAEVTENL
+811 AEAKVTENL

>member
-86 DGAKGEIGATG
+86 DGATGATG

-110 IGEDGYWYIDGKK
+110 IGEDGFWYIDGKK

-138 GETGAAGAPGA
+138 GETGAAGA
-149 AGAQGAAGKDGYSPY
+149 QGAAGKDGYSPY
-164 IGEDG
+164 IGEDC

-226 DNIQSVKAVTI
+226 DNIQSIKAVTI
-237 VGTNNSVHE
+237 AGTNNSVHE
-246 GTYVGIKYNK
+246 SAYVGIKYNK

-282 EKISAIINPSNV
+282 AKISAIINPSNV

-321 ETSTPLTRANT
+321 ETSKPLTRANT

-338 DFNISLKEGVTEA
+338 DFNISMKEGITEA

-378 DIEMEVLQSSTV
+378 DIEIELSRSFTATV
-390 TVPNR
+390 QQYAFN
-395 VYNAEKL
+395 NEKL
-402 NVGKT
+402 TVGKA

-444 TVNVRKLLNGKIKM
+444 TVNVRKSLNGKIKM

-628 GKARVYGIFDVVAG
+628 GKARVYGIYDATTGKVK
-642 TVTFD
+642 FD
-647 LESLYKNLDMP
+647 LERLYKNLDLP
-658 NTTFEELETKGWNGD
+658 NTTFKEVTTTGWEGD
-673 ATWMITAGS
+673 ITWMTAGS
-682 NIITA
+682 NVITA
-687 TANNKNIYKARNFEI
+687 TADNKNVYKARNFEI
-702 TYNPYGNANFKS
+702 TYKPYGNANFKS

-720 VEFLS
+720 VEILS
-725 EIREGSH
+725 EIHEGAH
-732 ADFKDDKVFLSS
+732 ADFKNDKVFLSS
-744 KVRNVTIDPAKLGW
+744 QVRNVTIDPATLGW
-758 TDYAGKDVALIDVP
+758 TDYAGKKVALVSVGN
-772 RTTTTM
+772 TTM
-778 DSRLTAIPTLTVSN
+778 DSRLKAQPTLTVSN
-792 TELIKASWNND
+792 SELIKAKWNSS

-811 ANAEVTENL
+811 AKAEVTENL

>member
-86 DGAKGEIGATG
+86 DGAKGETGATG
-97 AQGVAGKDGSIVT
+97 AAGKDGSIVT
-110 IGEDGYWYIDGKK
+110 IGEDGFWYIDGKK

-128 QGKKGEKGDK
+128 QGEKGDK
-138 GETGAAGAPGA
+138 GET
-149 AGAQGAAGKDGYSPY
+149 GAAGKDGYSPY

-197 IVENP
+197 IVENL

-237 VGTNNSVHE
+237 AGTNNSVHE
-246 GTYVGIKYNK
+246 GIYVGVKYNK

-390 TVPNR
+390 TVPASVSN
-395 VYNAEKL
+395 NEKL
-402 NVGKT
+402 TVGKA
-407 YDLYELFKAANFDF
+407 YDLYELFKAAYTNAGYDF
-421 SNIVDYNF
+421 SEIVDYNF

-444 TVNVRKLLNGKIKM
+444 TVNVRKSLRGEIKM
-458 ECLAVDGTKHIV
+458 ECLAVDGTKHTV
-470 ELYADFYNASEA
+470 GLNADFYNASEV
-482 AEVATPIKWVIPS
+482 AEVATPIKWVVPS
-495 FGSPAKAYKAV
+495 FNSLDKAYKAV

-522 SIVYADG
+522 SIVYTNG
-529 TRLNATSLPASA
+529 TALGKKEDEAVTLPTTA
-541 FELASTST
+541 FELPGSSTV

-554 GIGLECKKNTKSGV
+554 GIKLAYVKNAKSGV
-568 WEMIATFKAKE
+568 WEILAEFDAKKV
-579 IAPTTY
+579 APTTY

-591 KDNLANGSVGQVV
+591 RDAFDQGTVDQIV
-604 QVFDLTVDVVEN
+604 QTFDLTVEVVEN

-628 GKARVYGIFDVVAG
+628 GKARVYGKLVAG
-642 TVTFD
+642 KVTFD
-647 LESLYKNLDMP
+647 LKHLYKNLDML
-658 NTTFEELETKGWNGD
+658 NTTFKELEDKEWKGD
-673 ATWMITAGS
+673 ETWMTAGPT
-682 NIITA
+682 IITA
-687 TANNKNIYKARNFEI
+687 TPTDKNVYKARNFEI
-702 TYNPYGNANFKS
+702 TYKPYGNDNLKP

-720 VEFLS
+720 VEILS

-732 ADFKDDKVFLSS
+732 ADYKDDKVFLSS
-744 KVRNVTIDPAKLGW
+744 NARKVTIDPANLGW
-758 TDYAGKDVALIDVP
+758 TDYAGEKINLVSVGS
-772 RTTTTM
+772 TTK
-778 DSRLTAIPTLTVSN
+778 DSRLKAEPTLTVSN
-792 TELIKASWNND
+792 SDLIKATWNSS

-811 ANAEVTENL
+811 APGLVTEDL
-820 NVYVTVSVVDVWGIT
+820 SVYVTVSVVDIWGIT

>member
-86 DGAKGEIGATG
+86 DGAKGETG

-110 IGEDGYWYIDGKK
+110 IGEDGFWYIDGKK

-149 AGAQGAAGKDGYSPY
+149 AGKDGHSPY

-226 DNIQSVKAVTI
+226 DNIQSIKAVKIAGTA
-237 VGTNNSVHE
+237 VGENVL
-246 GTYVGIKYNK
+246 VDIKYNK

-282 EKISAIINPSNV
+282 EMISAIVNPSNV

-338 DFNISLKEGVTEA
+338 DFNISLKEGVTET
-351 QLNEFTNNSAFAL
+351 QLNEFTSGSAFAL

-378 DIEMEVLQSSTV
+378 DIKVELSQSGAVSIRPSV
-390 TVPNR
+390 TYP
-395 VYNAEKL
+395 YNAEKL
-402 NVGKT
+402 NVGKA
-407 YDLYELFKAANFDF
+407 YDLCELFKAAGLDF

-444 TVNVRKLLNGKIKM
+444 TVNVPKSLYGQIKM
-458 ECLAVDGTKHIV
+458 ECLAVDGTKKTV
-470 ELYADFYNASEA
+470 ALNARFYNASEA
-482 AEVATPIKWVIPS
+482 AEVATPIKWVVPS
-495 FGSPAKAYKAV
+495 FGSKHEAYQAV

-522 SIVYADG
+522 SIVFSDGTAVDSPETPNPITTLPDPSVFKLADPSTVVVGSADG
-529 TRLNATSLPASA
+529 ISLHYEQNAK
-541 FELASTST
+541 
-549 VGTVN
+549 GT
-554 GIGLECKKNTKSGV
+554 
-568 WEMIATFKAKE
+568 WEITATFDAE
-579 IAPTTY
+579 NIAPTAY

-591 KDNLANGSVGQVV
+591 KDNLAQGSVDRIV
-604 QVFDLTVDVVEN
+604 QTFDLTAEVVEN
-616 AYAFEPTNYLDN
+616 TYAFEPTNYLDN
-628 GKARVYGIFDVVAG
+628 GKARVYGKFVAG
-642 TVTFD
+642 QVTFD
-647 LESLYKNLDMP
+647 LERLYKNLDLP
-658 NTTFEELETKGWNGD
+658 NTTFKEVYKQGED
-673 ATWMITAGS
+673 PWMITS
-682 NIITA
+682 DNKITVPA
-687 TANNKNIYKARNFEI
+687 TEKNIYKARNFEI
-702 TYNPYGNANFKS
+702 TYKPYGNGNFKK

-720 VEFLS
+720 VEILS
-725 EIREGSH
+725 EIHEGAH
-732 ADFKDDKVFLSS
+732 ADFKNDKVFLSS
-744 KVRNVTIDPAKLGW
+744 NVRDVTIDPATLGW
-758 TDYAGKDVALIDVP
+758 TDYAGKKIALVSVGS
-772 RTTTTM
+772 TAM
-778 DSRLTAIPTLTVSN
+778 DSRLTAVPTLKVSN
-792 TELIKASWNND
+792 PELITASWIRN
-803 HEIEVELT
+803 EIVVALK
-811 ANAEVTENL
+811 AEAKVTENP
-820 NVYVTVSVVDVWGIT
+820 NVYVTVSVVDTWGIT

>member
-1 MKKKFVKV
+1 

-86 DGAKGEIGATG
+86 DGATGATG

-110 IGEDGYWYIDGKK
+110 IGEDGFWYIDGKK

-138 GETGAAGAPGA
+138 GETGA

-237 VGTNNSVHE
+237 AGTNNSVHE
-246 GTYVGIKYNK
+246 STYVGIKYNK

-338 DFNISLKEGVTEA
+338 DFNISLKEGITEA

-378 DIEMEVLQSSTV
+378 DIEMEVLQSSSVFVPTSV
-390 TVPNR
+390 TN
-395 VYNAEKL
+395 NEKL
-402 NVGKT
+402 TVGKA
-407 YDLYELFKAANFDF
+407 YDLCELFKAAGLDF

-444 TVNVRKLLNGKIKM
+444 TVNVPKSLYGQIKM
-458 ECLAVDGTKHIV
+458 KCLAVDGTEKTV
-470 ELYADFYNASEA
+470 ALNARFYNASEA
-482 AEVATPIKWVIPS
+482 AEVATPIKWVVPS
-495 FGSPAKAYKAV
+495 FGSKPEAYQAV

-522 SIVYADG
+522 SIVYTDG
-529 TRLNATSLPASA
+529 TRLADATTLPASA
-541 FELASTST
+541 FELANPSTAST
-549 VGTVN
+549 FVGAVN
-554 GIGLECKKNTKSGV
+554 GIKLACAKNAKSGV
-568 WEMIATFKAKE
+568 WEMTATFDPE
-579 IAPTTY
+579 NVAPTAY

-591 KDNLANGSVGQVV
+591 KDELAQGSVGQIV
-604 QVFDLTVDVVEN
+604 QTFDLTAEVVEN

-628 GKARVYGIFDVVAG
+628 GKARVYGKFVAG
-642 TVTFD
+642 QVTFD
-647 LESLYKNLDMP
+647 LVHLYKNLDMP
-658 NTTFEELETKGWNGD
+658 NTTFKELETKGWNGD
-673 ATWMITAGS
+673 ATWVTAGS
-682 NIITA
+682 TIITA
-687 TANNKNIYKARNFEI
+687 TANNKNVYKARNFEI
-702 TYNPYGNANFKS
+702 IYNPYGNANFKS
-714 ASQKFT
+714 ASQKFS
-720 VEFLS
+720 VEILS
-725 EIREGSH
+725 EIHEGAH
-732 ADFKDDKVFLSS
+732 ADFKNDKVFLSS
-744 KVRNVTIDPAKLGW
+744 NVRDVTIDPAKLGW
-758 TDYAGKDVALIDVP
+758 TDYAGKKIALVSVGS
-772 RTTTTM
+772 TTM
-778 DSRLTAIPTLTVSN
+778 DSRLTARPTLTVSDSKLISATWN
-792 TELIKASWNND
+792 SSNEL
-803 HEIEVELT
+803 EVALT
-811 ANAEVTENL
+811 AEAKVTENL

>member
-86 DGAKGEIGATG
+86 DGAKGETGATG

-110 IGEDGYWYIDGKK
+110 IGEDGFWYIDGKK

-138 GETGAAGAPGA
+138 GET
-149 AGAQGAAGKDGYSPY
+149 GAAGKDGYSPY

-237 VGTNNSVHE
+237 TGTNNRVVENPRVS
-246 GTYVGIKYNK
+246 IKYKK
-256 LTSAVQ
+256 LTSAVK

-338 DFNISLKEGVTEA
+338 DFNIRLKEGLTEN
-351 QLNEFTNNSAFAL
+351 QLNEFTRGSAFAL

-378 DIEMEVLQSSTV
+378 DIRLALSESDNVII
-390 TVPNR
+390 PNS
-395 VYNAEKL
+395 VEYPYSAEKL
-402 NVGKT
+402 NVGNA
-407 YDLYELFKAANFDF
+407 YDLCELFKTAGLDF

-444 TVNVRKLLNGKIKM
+444 TVNTPITLGGEIKM
-458 ECLAVDGTKHIV
+458 ECLAVDGTKKTV
-470 ELYADFYNASEA
+470 VLFADFYNASEV
-482 AEVATPIKWVIPS
+482 AEVATPIKWVVPS
-495 FGSPAKAYKAV
+495 FNSLDKAYKAV

-522 SIVYADG
+522 SIVYANG
-529 TRLNATSLPASA
+529 TALGKKEDEAVTLPTTA
-541 FELASTST
+541 FELAAESSTV

-554 GIGLECKKNTKSGV
+554 GIKLAYVKNAKSGV
-568 WEMIATFKAKE
+568 WEILAEFDAKKV
-579 IAPTTY
+579 APTTY

-591 KDNLANGSVGQVV
+591 RDAFDQGTVDQIV
-604 QVFDLTVDVVEN
+604 QTFDLTVEVVEN
-616 AYAFEPTNYLDN
+616 AYAFEPTNYLSN
-628 GKARVYGIFDVVAG
+628 GKARVYGIFDATAG
-642 TVTFD
+642 TVKFD
-647 LESLYKNLDMP
+647 LESLYKNLDLDH
-658 NTTFEELETKGWNGD
+658 TTFKEFKKEGD
-673 ATWMITAGS
+673 DSWMTAGS

-687 TANNKNIYKARNFEI
+687 KADDKNVYKARNFEI
-702 TYNPYGNANFKS
+702 TYKPYGNANFKS

-744 KVRNVTIDPAKLGW
+744 NVRTVTIDPAELGW
-758 TDYAGKDVALIDVP
+758 TDYAGKALALIDPKTGNVK
-772 RTTTTM
+772 
-778 DSRLTAIPTLTVSN
+778 DSRLKAIPTLTVSD
-792 TELIKASWNND
+792 TKLIEAKWND
-803 HEIEVELT
+803 AHEIEVGLT

-820 NVYVTVSVVDVWGIT
+820 NVYVTVSVEDVWGIT

>member
-1 MKKKFVKV
+1 

-86 DGAKGEIGATG
+86 DGAKGETG

-110 IGEDGYWYIDGKK
+110 IGDDGFWYIDGKK

-138 GETGAAGAPGA
+138 GETGAA
-149 AGAQGAAGKDGYSPY
+149 GAAGKDGYSPY

-226 DNIQSVKAVTI
+226 DNIQSIKAVTI
-237 VGTNNSVHE
+237 AGANNRVSDNTRV
-246 GTYVGIKYNK
+246 TIKYNK

-268 EWNLKAGDILSTAT
+268 EWNLEAGAILSTAT
-282 EKISAIINPSNV
+282 AKISAIINPSNV

-312 FVLGAPKAN
+312 LVLGAPKAN
-321 ETSTPLTRANT
+321 ETSKPLTRANT

-338 DFNISLKEGVTEA
+338 DFNISLKEGVTET
-351 QLNEFTNNSAFAL
+351 QLNEFTRGSAFAL

-378 DIEMEVLQSSTV
+378 DIRVILSASSSV
-390 TVPNR
+390 TVPTSVTN
-395 VYNAEKL
+395 NEKL
-402 NVGKT
+402 TVGKA
-407 YDLYELFKAANFDF
+407 YDLCELFEAAGFDF

-444 TVNVRKLLNGKIKM
+444 TANAPIPLDGKIKM
-458 ECLAVDGTKHIV
+458 ECLAVDGTVHTV
-470 ELYADFYNASEA
+470 ELYADFYNASES
-482 AEVATPIKWVIPS
+482 AEVATPIKWVVPS
-495 FGSPAKAYKAV
+495 YNSPDEAYQAV

-616 AYAFEPTNYLDN
+616 TYAFEPTNYLDN
-628 GKARVYGIFDVVAG
+628 GKARVYGIYDATTGKVK
-642 TVTFD
+642 FD
-647 LESLYKNLDMP
+647 LERLYKNLDLP
-658 NTTFEELETKGWNGD
+658 NTTFKEVTTTGWEGD
-673 ATWMITAGS
+673 ETWMTAGS

-687 TANNKNIYKARNFEI
+687 TANNKNVYKARNFEI
-702 TYNPYGNANFKS
+702 TYKPYGNANFKS

-720 VEFLS
+720 VEILS
-725 EIREGSH
+725 EIHEGAH

-744 KVRNVTIDPAKLGW
+744 NVRDVTIDPAKLGW
-758 TDYAGKDVALIDVP
+758 TDYAGKKIALVP
-772 RTTTTM
+772 VGNATI
-778 DSRLTAIPTLTVSN
+778 DSRLTSVPTLTVSN
-792 TELIKASWNND
+792 PELITAKWDDNNK
-803 HEIEVELT
+803 IVVALT
-811 ANAEVTENL
+811 AEAKVTENL
-820 NVYVTVSVVDVWGIT
+820 NVYVTVSVEDVWGIT